1 MKVKTLS
8 KWWLGAFSCALHL
21 NALAAEPFVITD
33 IRVEGLQRT
42 EPGTVF
48 NYLPMQVGD
57 VMSDEKA
64 ARAIK
69 SLYST
74 GFFKDVRIEA
84 DGDVLVVT
92 VQERPT
98 VSQIDFSGNKSF
110 PSDKM
115 KEGLKQIGIAQG
127 QIFDKSQLD
136 RAEQEIKRQYLSQG
150 KYSAEVK
157 AIASPLER
165 NRVAVRFEIVEGPV
179 AKIRDIN
186 IVGNHLFSTEDL
198 RANFLLT
205 TPNWMSW
212 WNKDDQYSK
221 QKLTADLEALRSF
234 YMNQGYLE
242 FSIDSTQV
250 SISPDKR
257 DVYITVNLTEGEKYN
272 IVSTK
277 LAGDILLPEAD
288 LRKLINIQDGE
299 VFNRQKVT
307 DASKAVTEKLG
318 EDGYAFANVNAVPEI
333 NKQNHTVNFTFFI
346 DPGKKVYVRRINIQ
360 GNTRT
365 RDAVVRRE
373 MRQLES
379 AWYAG
384 DKIKRSKERV
394 QRLNFFDSVE
404 VETPSIPGLNDEVDM
419 NVTVAEKATGSV
431 QFGAGLSSNDGVVL
445 GFNVNQPNFLGTGN
459 RVALVVNT
467 SSFNTVYSLS
477 YTDPFFTPD
486 GISRG
491 FDIYRRDVNT
501 RNRNSTST
509 LNVGTYESQSY
520 GVGVRFGMPMSE
532 LDFISAGLT
541 LDLTSVEL
549 TDSSPIQYQ
558 RFCENNSGCSSNSI
572 IANAGWT
579 FDSRDNILFPRRGV
593 LQRLSGD
600 VTLPGLDLQYYK
612 LSYQHTYFKELPKDF
627 SLMLNGEFGYAD
639 SYGGKN
645 YPFFKNFYAGGV
657 NSVRGFL
664 NSSLGPR
671 DINPNT
677 GSDFAIGGTKRFVG
691 NIELFMPVP
700 FVNKSNQF
708 RLSAFIDGGGVYG
721 ANDSINSEYLRY
733 STGVGVTWVSPF
745 GPLKLVLAK
754 PLNDKPNDD
763 TQFLQFQFGQ
773 QF

>member
-1 MKVKTLS
+1 MRIKSSS
-8 KWWLGAFSCALHL
+8 KLWLCLLAGVMHL
-21 NALAAEPFVITD
+21 NAHATEPFVITD

-64 ARAIK
+64 AQAIK
-69 SLYST
+69 SLYAT
-74 GFFKDVRIEA
+74 GFFKDVRIENE
-84 DGDVLVVT
+84 GDVLVVT
-92 VQERPT
+92 VQERPSVT
-98 VSQIDFSGNKSF
+98 QIDFSGNKSF
-110 PSDKM
+110 QTDKI
-115 KEGLKQIGIAQG
+115 KEGLKQIGIAEG

-157 AIASPLER
+157 ATASPLER
-165 NRVAVRFEIVEGPV
+165 NRVAIRFEITEGPA

-186 IVGNHLFSTEDL
+186 IVGNHLFKTEDL

-257 DVYITVNLTEGEKYN
+257 DVYITINLTEGEKYN
-272 IVSTK
+272 ISKTK
-277 LAGDILLPEAD
+277 LAGDMLLPEED
-288 LRKLINIQDGE
+288 LRKLINIQDGDI
-299 VFNRQKVT
+299 FNRQKVT
-307 DASKAVTEKLG
+307 DASKNINDKLG
-318 EDGYAFANVNAVPEI
+318 EEGYAFANVNAVPEI
-333 NKQNHTVNFTFFI
+333 NKLEHTVAFTFFI
-346 DPGKKVYVRRINIQ
+346 DPGRKVYVRRINVQ

-365 RDAVVRRE
+365 RDSVVRRE

-384 DKIKRSKERV
+384 DKIKRSKERI
-394 QRLNFFDSVE
+394 QRLNFFDTVE
-404 VETPSIPGLNDEVDM
+404 LETPSVPGINDQVDM

-431 QFGAGLSSNDGVVL
+431 QFGAGLSSSDGVVL
-445 GFNVNQPNFLGTGN
+445 GFNINQPNFLGTGN
-459 RVALVVNT
+459 RVALQVNT
-467 SSFNTVYSLS
+467 SNYNTIYSLS
-477 YTDPFFTPD
+477 YTDPYYTPD

-491 FDIYRRDVNT
+491 FDIYRRDVDT
-501 RNRNSTST
+501 SRNNSTI
-509 LNVGTYESQSY
+509 LNVGTYSSQSY

-532 LDFISAGLT
+532 MDFISAGLT
-541 LDLTSVEL
+541 LDLTEVEL
-549 TDSSPIQYQ
+549 SDSSPIQYL
-558 RFCENNSGCSSNSI
+558 RFCENSSGCSSNSI
-572 IANAGWT
+572 VFNAGWT
-579 FDSRDNILFPRRGV
+579 YDSRDNILFPRRGV

-600 VTLPGLDLQYYK
+600 ISIPGLDLQYYK
-612 LSYQHTYFKELPKDF
+612 VSYQHSWYKDLGKDF
-627 SLMLNGEFGYAD
+627 TLMLNGEAGYAD

-671 DINPNT
+671 DINPSS
-677 GSDFAIGGTKRFVG
+677 GSDFAVGGTKRFVG
-691 NIELFMPVP
+691 NVELFMPVP
-700 FVNKSNQF
+700 FVSQSNQF
-708 RLSAFIDGGGVYG
+708 RLSAFVDGGGVYG
-721 ANDSINSEYLRY
+721 KNDSINSEYLRF

-754 PLNDKPNDD
+754 PLNEKDYDN
-763 TQFLQFQFGQ
+763 TQVLQFQFGQ

>member
-1 MKVKTLS
+1 MKIKSSS
-8 KWWLGAFSCALHL
+8 KLLLCLLTAIIHL
-21 NALAAEPFVITD
+21 KAYATEPFVISD

-42 EPGTVF
+42 EAGTVF

-64 ARAIK
+64 AQAIK

-74 GFFKDVRIEA
+74 GFFKDVRIEN

-92 VQERPT
+92 VQERPSI
-98 VSQIDFSGNKSF
+98 SQIDFSGNKSF
-110 PSDKM
+110 PTDKV
-115 KEGLKQIGIAQG
+115 KEGLKQIGIAEG
-127 QIFDKSQLD
+127 QIFDKSLLD

-157 AIASPLER
+157 ATSSPLER
-165 NRVAVRFEIVEGPV
+165 NRVSIRFEITEGPA

-186 IVGNHLFSTEDL
+186 IVGNHLFKTEDL

-257 DVYITVNLTEGEKYN
+257 DVYINVNITEGEKYN
-272 IVSTK
+272 ISKTK
-277 LAGDILLPEAD
+277 LAGEMLLPEED
-288 LRKLINIQDGE
+288 LRKLINIQDGD

-307 DASKAVTEKLG
+307 DASKNINDKLG
-318 EDGYAFANVNAVPEI
+318 EEGYAFANVNAVPEI
-333 NKQNHTVNFTFFI
+333 NKLEHTVAFTFFV
-346 DPGKKVYVRRINIQ
+346 DPGRKIYVRRINVQ

-384 DKIKRSKERV
+384 DKIKRSKERI

-404 VETPSIPGLNDEVDM
+404 LETPSVPGVNDQVDM
-419 NVTVAEKATGSV
+419 TVTVAEKATGSV
-431 QFGAGLSSNDGVVL
+431 QFGAGLSSSDGVVL

-459 RVALVVNT
+459 RVALQVNT
-467 SSFNTVYSLS
+467 SSYNTVYSLS
-477 YTDPFFTPD
+477 YTDPYYTPD

-491 FDIYRRDVNT
+491 FDVYRRDVDT
-501 RNRNSTST
+501 SRRNSST
-509 LNVGTYESQSY
+509 LNVGTYNSQSY
-520 GVGVRFGMPMSE
+520 GVGMRFGMPMSE
-532 LDFISAGLT
+532 MDFLSAGVTLDF
-541 LDLTSVEL
+541 TSVDL
-549 TDSSPIQYQ
+549 SADSPIQYL
-558 RFCENNSGCSSNSI
+558 RFCENSSGCSSNSVVL
-572 IANAGWT
+572 NAGWT

-600 VTLPGLDLQYYK
+600 LSLPGLDLQYYK
-612 LSYQHTYFKELPKDF
+612 MSYQHSWFKDLGKDF
-627 SLMLNGEFGYAD
+627 TLMLNGEAGYAKA
-639 SYGGKN
+639 YGGKN

-671 DINPNT
+671 DVNPIS
-677 GSDFAIGGTKRFVG
+677 GSDFAIGGTKRLVG
-691 NIELFMPVP
+691 NVELFMPVP
-700 FVNKSNQF
+700 FVSQSNQF
-708 RLSAFIDGGGVYG
+708 RLSAFVDGGGVFG
-721 ANDSINSEYLRY
+721 ENDPISSEYLRF

-754 PLNDKPNDD
+754 PLKEKANDD
-763 TQFLQFQFGQ
+763 TQTLQFQFGQ

>member
-1 MKVKTLS
+1 M
-8 KWWLGAFSCALHL
+8 HL
-21 NALAAEPFVITD
+21 NAHATEPFVITD

-64 ARAIK
+64 AQAIK
-69 SLYST
+69 SLYAT
-74 GFFKDVRIEA
+74 GFFKDVRIENE
-84 DGDVLVVT
+84 GDVLVVT
-92 VQERPT
+92 VQERPSVT
-98 VSQIDFSGNKSF
+98 QIDFSGNKSF
-110 PSDKM
+110 QTDKI
-115 KEGLKQIGIAQG
+115 KEGLKQIGIAEG

-157 AIASPLER
+157 ATASPLER
-165 NRVAVRFEIVEGPV
+165 NRVAIRFEITEGPA

-186 IVGNHLFSTEDL
+186 IVGNHLFTTEDL

-257 DVYITVNLTEGEKYN
+257 DVYITINLTEGEKYN
-272 IVSTK
+272 ISKTK
-277 LAGDILLPEAD
+277 LAGDMLLPEED

-307 DASKAVTEKLG
+307 DASKIINDKLG
-318 EDGYAFANVNAVPEI
+318 EEGYAFANVNAVPEI
-333 NKQNHTVNFTFFI
+333 NKQEHTVAFTFFI
-346 DPGKKVYVRRINIQ
+346 DPGRKVYVRRINVQ

-365 RDAVVRRE
+365 RDSVVRRE
-373 MRQLES
+373 MRQMES

-384 DKIKRSKERV
+384 DKIKRSKERI

-404 VETPSIPGLNDEVDM
+404 LETPSVPGINDQVDM

-431 QFGAGLSSNDGVVL
+431 QFGAGLSSSDGVVL

-459 RVALVVNT
+459 RVALQVNT
-467 SSFNTVYSLS
+467 SSFNTIYSLS
-477 YTDPFFTPD
+477 YTDPYYTPD

-491 FDIYRRDVNT
+491 FDIYRRDVDT
-501 RNRNSTST
+501 SRRNSTQ
-509 LNVGTYESQSY
+509 LNVGTYNSQSY
-520 GVGVRFGMPMSE
+520 GLGVRFGMPMSE
-532 LDFISAGLT
+532 MDFISAGLT
-541 LDLTSVEL
+541 LDLTEVEL
-549 TDSSPIQYQ
+549 SSSSPIQYLD
-558 RFCENNSGCSSNSI
+558 FCGNSSGCSSNSI
-572 IANAGWT
+572 VFNAGWT
-579 FDSRDNILFPRRGV
+579 YDSRDNILFPRRGV

-600 VTLPGLDLQYYK
+600 VSVPGLDLQYYK
-612 LSYQHTYFKELPKDF
+612 VSYQHSWYKDLGKDF
-627 SLMLNGEFGYAD
+627 TLMLNGEAGYAD

-671 DINPNT
+671 ATNPNT
-677 GSDFAIGGTKRFVG
+677 GSDFAVGGTKRFVG
-691 NIELFMPVP
+691 NLELFMPVP
-700 FVNKSNQF
+700 FVSQSNQF
-708 RLSAFIDGGGVYG
+708 RLSAFVDGGGVHG
-721 ANDSINSEYLRY
+721 KDDSINSEYLRF

-754 PLNDKPNDD
+754 PLNEKDYDD
-763 TQFLQFQFGQ
+763 TQVLQFQFGQ

>member
-1 MKVKTLS
+1 M
-8 KWWLGAFSCALHL
+8 HL
-21 NALAAEPFVITD
+21 NAHATEPFVITD

-64 ARAIK
+64 AQAIK
-69 SLYST
+69 SLYAT
-74 GFFKDVRIEA
+74 GFFKDVRIENE
-84 DGDVLVVT
+84 GDVLVVT
-92 VQERPT
+92 VQERPSVT
-98 VSQIDFSGNKSF
+98 QIDFSGNKSF
-110 PSDKM
+110 QTDKI
-115 KEGLKQIGIAQG
+115 KEGLKQIGIAEG

-157 AIASPLER
+157 ATASPLER
-165 NRVAVRFEIVEGPV
+165 NRVAIRFEITEGPA

-186 IVGNHLFSTEDL
+186 IVGNHLFTTEDL

-257 DVYITVNLTEGEKYN
+257 DVYITINLTEGEKYN
-272 IVSTK
+272 ISKTK
-277 LAGDILLPEAD
+277 LAGDMLLPEED

-307 DASKAVTEKLG
+307 DASKTINDKLG
-318 EDGYAFANVNAVPEI
+318 EEGYAFANVNAVPEI
-333 NKQNHTVNFTFFI
+333 NKQEHTVAFTFFI
-346 DPGKKVYVRRINIQ
+346 DPGRKVYVRRINVQ

-365 RDAVVRRE
+365 RDSVVRRE

-384 DKIKRSKERV
+384 DKIKRSKERI
-394 QRLNFFDSVE
+394 QRLNFFDTVE
-404 VETPSIPGLNDEVDM
+404 LETPSVPGINDQVDM

-431 QFGAGLSSNDGVVL
+431 QFGAGLSSSDGVVL
-445 GFNVNQPNFLGTGN
+445 GFNINQPNFLGTGN
-459 RVALVVNT
+459 RVALQVNT
-467 SSFNTVYSLS
+467 SSYNTVYSLS
-477 YTDPFFTPD
+477 YTDPYYTPD

-491 FDIYRRDVNT
+491 FDIYRRDVDT
-501 RNRNSTST
+501 SRRNSTT
-509 LNVGTYESQSY
+509 LNVGTYNSQSY

-532 LDFISAGLT
+532 MDFISAGLT
-541 LDLTSVEL
+541 LDLTDVEL
-549 TDSSPIQYQ
+549 SSSSPIQYL
-558 RFCENNSGCSSNSI
+558 RYCGNSSGCSSNSI
-572 IANAGWT
+572 VLNAGWT
-579 FDSRDNILFPRRGV
+579 YDSRDNILFPRRGV

-600 VTLPGLDLQYYK
+600 VSVPGLDLQYYK
-612 LSYQHTYFKELPKDF
+612 VSYQHSWYKDMGKDF
-627 SLMLNGEFGYAD
+627 TLMLNGEAGYAN

-671 DINPNT
+671 DINPSS
-677 GSDFAIGGTKRFVG
+677 GSDFAVGGTKRFVG
-691 NIELFMPVP
+691 NVELFMPVP
-700 FVNKSNQF
+700 FVSQSNQF
-708 RLSAFIDGGGVYG
+708 RLSAFVDGGGVYG
-721 ANDSINSEYLRY
+721 KDDPINSEYLRF

-754 PLNDKPNDD
+754 PLNEKNYDD
-763 TQFLQFQFGQ
+763 TQVLQFQFGQ

>member
-1 MKVKTLS
+1 M
-8 KWWLGAFSCALHL
+8 HL
-21 NALAAEPFVITD
+21 NAHATEPFVITD

-64 ARAIK
+64 AQAIK
-69 SLYST
+69 SLYAT
-74 GFFKDVRIEA
+74 GFFKDVRIENE
-84 DGDVLVVT
+84 GDVLVVT
-92 VQERPT
+92 VQERPSVT
-98 VSQIDFSGNKSF
+98 QIDFSGNKSF
-110 PSDKM
+110 QTDKI
-115 KEGLKQIGIAQG
+115 KEGLKQIGIAEG

-157 AIASPLER
+157 ATASPLER
-165 NRVAVRFEIVEGPV
+165 NRVAIRFEITEGPA

-186 IVGNHLFSTEDL
+186 IVGNHLFTTEDL

-257 DVYITVNLTEGEKYN
+257 DVYITINLTEGEKYN
-272 IVSTK
+272 ISKTK
-277 LAGDILLPEAD
+277 LAGDMLLPEED

-307 DASKAVTEKLG
+307 DASKTINDKLG
-318 EDGYAFANVNAVPEI
+318 EEGYAFANVNAVPEI
-333 NKQNHTVNFTFFI
+333 NKQEHTVAFTFFI
-346 DPGKKVYVRRINIQ
+346 DPGRKVYVRRINVQ

-365 RDAVVRRE
+365 RDSVVRRE

-384 DKIKRSKERV
+384 DKIKRSKERI

-404 VETPSIPGLNDEVDM
+404 LETPSVPGINDQVDM

-431 QFGAGLSSNDGVVL
+431 QFGAGLSSSDGVVL

-459 RVALVVNT
+459 RVALQVNT
-467 SSFNTVYSLS
+467 SSFNTIYSLS
-477 YTDPFFTPD
+477 YTDPYYTPD

-491 FDIYRRDVNT
+491 FDIYRRDVDT
-501 RNRNSTST
+501 SRRNSTQ
-509 LNVGTYESQSY
+509 LNVGTYNSQSY
-520 GVGVRFGMPMSE
+520 GLGVRFGMPMSE
-532 LDFISAGLT
+532 MDFISAGLT
-541 LDLTSVEL
+541 LDLTEVEL
-549 TDSSPIQYQ
+549 SSSSPIQYL
-558 RFCENNSGCSSNSI
+558 RFCENSSGCSSNSI
-572 IANAGWT
+572 VFNAGWT

-600 VTLPGLDLQYYK
+600 ISIPGLDLQYYK
-612 LSYQHTYFKELPKDF
+612 VSYQHSWYKDLGKDF
-627 SLMLNGEFGYAD
+627 TLMLNGEAGYAN

-671 DINPNT
+671 DINPSS
-677 GSDFAIGGTKRFVG
+677 GSDFAVGGTKRFVG
-691 NIELFMPVP
+691 NVELFMPVP
-700 FVNKSNQF
+700 FVSQSNQF
-708 RLSAFIDGGGVYG
+708 RLSAFVDGGGVYG
-721 ANDSINSEYLRY
+721 KDDSINSEYLRF

-754 PLNDKPNDD
+754 PLNEKDYDD
-763 TQFLQFQFGQ
+763 TQVLQFQFGQ

>member
-1 MKVKTLS
+1 MKITSSSTL
-8 KWWLGAFSCALHL
+8 LIGLLAGLLHL
-21 NALAAEPFVITD
+21 NAYATEPFVIKD

-64 ARAIK
+64 AQAIK
-69 SLYST
+69 SLYAT
-74 GFFKDVRIEA
+74 GFFKDIRIENEA
-84 DGDVLVVT
+84 DVLVVT
-92 VQERPT
+92 VQERPSI
-98 VSQIDFSGNKSF
+98 SQIDFSGNKSF
-110 PSDKM
+110 QTDKI
-115 KEGLKQIGIAQG
+115 KEGLKQVGLAEG
-127 QIFDKSQLD
+127 QIFDKAQLD

-157 AIASPLER
+157 ATASPLER
-165 NRVAVRFEIVEGPV
+165 NRVAISFEITEGPA

-186 IVGNHLFSTEDL
+186 IVGNHLFKTEDL

-257 DVYITVNLTEGEKYN
+257 DVYITINLTEGEKYT
-272 IVSTK
+272 ITETK
-277 LAGDILLPEAD
+277 LAGELLLPEAD
-288 LRKLINIQDGE
+288 LRKLINIDQGE
-299 VFNRQKVT
+299 VFSRQKVT
-307 DASKAVTEKLG
+307 DASKGINDKLG
-318 EDGYAFANVNAVPEI
+318 EEGYAFANVNAVPEI
-333 NKQNHTVNFTFFI
+333 NKQAHTVAFTFFI
-346 DPGKKVYVRRINIQ
+346 DPGKKVYVRRINVQ

-404 VETPSIPGLNDEVDM
+404 VETPGVPGISDQVDM

-445 GFNVNQPNFLGTGN
+445 GFNINQPNFLGTGN
-459 RVALVVNT
+459 RVALQVNT

-477 YTDPFFTPD
+477 YTDPYFTPD

-491 FDIYRRDVNT
+491 FDVYRRDVDT
-501 RNRNSTST
+501 SRRNSTQ
-509 LNVGTYESQSY
+509 LNVGTYNSQSY
-520 GVGVRFGMPMSE
+520 GLGVRFGMPMSE

-541 LDLTSVEL
+541 LDLTDVEL
-549 TDSSPIQYQ
+549 SASSPIQYLK
-558 RFCENNSGCSSNSI
+558 FCGNSTGCSSNSI
-572 IANAGWT
+572 VFNAGWT

-600 VTLPGLDLQYYK
+600 VSIPGLDLQYYK
-612 LSYQHTYFKELPKDF
+612 INYQHSWYKDLGKDF
-627 SLMLNGEFGYAD
+627 TLLLNGEAGYAN

-645 YPFFKNFYAGGV
+645 YPFFKNFFAGGV

-671 DINPNT
+671 DINPQN
-677 GSDFAIGGTKRFVG
+677 GANFAIGGTKRFVG
-691 NIELFMPVP
+691 NVELFMPVP
-700 FVNKSNQF
+700 FISQSNQF
-708 RLSAFIDGGGVYG
+708 RLSAFVDGGGVYG
-721 ANDSINSEYLRY
+721 QNDSINSEYLRF

-745 GPLKLVLAK
+745 GPLKLVFAK
-754 PLNDKPNDD
+754 PLNEKRNDD
-763 TQFLQFQFGQ
+763 TQVLQFQFGQ

>member
-1 MKVKTLS
+1 MRIKSSS
-8 KWWLGAFSCALHL
+8 KLWLCLLAGVMHL
-21 NALAAEPFVITD
+21 NAHATEPFVITD

-64 ARAIK
+64 AQAIK
-69 SLYST
+69 SLYAT
-74 GFFKDVRIEA
+74 GFFKDVRIENE
-84 DGDVLVVT
+84 GDVLVVT
-92 VQERPT
+92 VQERPSVT
-98 VSQIDFSGNKSF
+98 QIDFSGNKSF
-110 PSDKM
+110 QTDKI
-115 KEGLKQIGIAQG
+115 KEGLKQIGIAEG

-157 AIASPLER
+157 ATASPLER
-165 NRVAVRFEIVEGPV
+165 NRVAIRFEITEGPA

-186 IVGNHLFSTEDL
+186 IVGNHLFKTEDL

-257 DVYITVNLTEGEKYN
+257 DVYITINLTEGEKYN
-272 IVSTK
+272 ISKTK
-277 LAGDILLPEAD
+277 LAGDMLLPEED
-288 LRKLINIQDGE
+288 LRKLINIQDGDI
-299 VFNRQKVT
+299 FNRQKVT
-307 DASKAVTEKLG
+307 DASKNINDKLG
-318 EDGYAFANVNAVPEI
+318 EEGYAFANVNAVPEI
-333 NKQNHTVNFTFFI
+333 NKLEHTVAFTFFI
-346 DPGKKVYVRRINIQ
+346 DPGRKVYVRRINVQ

-365 RDAVVRRE
+365 RDSVVRRE

-384 DKIKRSKERV
+384 DKIKRSKERI
-394 QRLNFFDSVE
+394 QRLNFFDTVE
-404 VETPSIPGLNDEVDM
+404 LETPSVPGINDQVDM

-431 QFGAGLSSNDGVVL
+431 QFGAGLSSSDGVVL
-445 GFNVNQPNFLGTGN
+445 GFNINQPNFLGTGN
-459 RVALVVNT
+459 RVALQVNT
-467 SSFNTVYSLS
+467 SNYNTIYSLS
-477 YTDPFFTPD
+477 YTDPYYTPD

-491 FDIYRRDVNT
+491 FDIYRRDVDT
-501 RNRNSTST
+501 SRRNSTT
-509 LNVGTYESQSY
+509 LNVGTYNSQSY

-532 LDFISAGLT
+532 MDFISAGLT
-541 LDLTSVEL
+541 LDLTEVEL
-549 TDSSPIQYQ
+549 SDSSPIQYL
-558 RFCENNSGCSSNSI
+558 RFCENSSGCSSNSI
-572 IANAGWT
+572 VFNAGWT
-579 FDSRDNILFPRRGV
+579 YDSRDNILFPRRGV

-600 VTLPGLDLQYYK
+600 ISIPGLDLQYYK
-612 LSYQHTYFKELPKDF
+612 VSYQHSWYKDLGKDF
-627 SLMLNGEFGYAD
+627 TLMLNGEAGYAD

-671 DINPNT
+671 DINPSS
-677 GSDFAIGGTKRFVG
+677 GSDFAVGGTKRFVG
-691 NIELFMPVP
+691 NVELFMPVP
-700 FVNKSNQF
+700 FVSQSNQF
-708 RLSAFIDGGGVYG
+708 RLSAFVDGGGVYG
-721 ANDSINSEYLRY
+721 KNDSINSEYLRF

-754 PLNDKPNDD
+754 PLNEKDYDN
-763 TQFLQFQFGQ
+763 TQVLQFQFGQ

>member
-1 MKVKTLS
+1 MRIKSSS
-8 KWWLGAFSCALHL
+8 KLLLCL
-21 NALAAEPFVITD
+21 LAATIHLKAFATEPFVISD

-42 EPGTVF
+42 EAGTVF

-64 ARAIK
+64 AQAIK

-74 GFFKDVRIEA
+74 GFFKDVRIEN

-92 VQERPT
+92 VQERPSI
-98 VSQIDFSGNKSF
+98 SQIDFSGNKSF
-110 PSDKM
+110 PTDKV
-115 KEGLKQIGIAQG
+115 KEGLKQIGIAEG
-127 QIFDKSQLD
+127 QIFDKSLLD

-157 AIASPLER
+157 ATSSPLER
-165 NRVAVRFEIVEGPV
+165 NRVSIRFEIVEGPA

-186 IVGNHLFSTEDL
+186 IVGNHLFKTEDL

-257 DVYITVNLTEGEKYN
+257 DVYITVNITEGEKYN
-272 IVSTK
+272 ISKTK
-277 LAGDILLPEAD
+277 LAGEMLLPEED
-288 LRKLINIQDGE
+288 LRKLINIQDGD

-307 DASKAVTEKLG
+307 DASKNINDKLG
-318 EDGYAFANVNAVPEI
+318 EEGYAFANVNAVPEI
-333 NKQNHTVNFTFFI
+333 NKLEHTVAFTFFV
-346 DPGKKVYVRRINIQ
+346 DPGRKVYVRRINVQ

-365 RDAVVRRE
+365 RDSVVRRE

-384 DKIKRSKERV
+384 DKIKRSKERI
-394 QRLNFFDSVE
+394 QRLNFFDTVE
-404 VETPSIPGLNDEVDM
+404 LETPSVPGINDQVDM
-419 NVTVAEKATGSV
+419 TVTVAEKATGSV
-431 QFGAGLSSNDGVVL
+431 QFGAGLSSSDGVVL

-459 RVALVVNT
+459 RVALQVNT
-467 SSFNTVYSLS
+467 SSYNTVYSLS
-477 YTDPFFTPD
+477 YTDPYFTPD

-491 FDIYRRDVNT
+491 FDIYRRDVDT
-501 RNRNSTST
+501 SRRNSST
-509 LNVGTYESQSY
+509 LNVGTYNSQSY
-520 GVGVRFGMPMSE
+520 GVGMRFGMPLSE
-532 LDFISAGLT
+532 MDFLSAGVTLDFTNVDLSA
-541 LDLTSVEL
+541 D
-549 TDSSPIQYQ
+549 SPIQYL
-558 RFCENNSGCSSNSI
+558 RFCENSSGCSSNSVVL
-572 IANAGWT
+572 NAGWT

-600 VTLPGLDLQYYK
+600 LSLPGLDLQYYK
-612 LSYQHTYFKELPKDF
+612 MSYQHSWFKDLGKDF
-627 SLMLNGEFGYAD
+627 TLMLNGEAGYAKA
-639 SYGGKN
+639 YGGKN

-671 DINPNT
+671 DVNPIS
-677 GSDFAIGGTKRFVG
+677 GSDFAIGGTKRLVG
-691 NIELFMPVP
+691 NVELFMPVP
-700 FVNKSNQF
+700 FVSQSNQF
-708 RLSAFIDGGGVYG
+708 RLSAFVDGGGVFG
-721 ANDSINSEYLRY
+721 ENDSINSDYLRF

-754 PLNDKPNDD
+754 PLKEKANDD
-763 TQFLQFQFGQ
+763 TQTLQFQFGQ

>member
-1 MKVKTLS
+1 MRIKSSS
-8 KWWLGAFSCALHL
+8 KLLLCLLTAIIHL
-21 NALAAEPFVITD
+21 KSYATEPFVISD

-42 EPGTVF
+42 EAGTVF

-64 ARAIK
+64 AQAIK

-74 GFFKDVRIEA
+74 GFFKDVRIEN

-92 VQERPT
+92 VQERPSI
-98 VSQIDFSGNKSF
+98 SQIDFSGNKSF
-110 PSDKM
+110 PTDKV
-115 KEGLKQIGIAQG
+115 KEGLKQIGIAEG
-127 QIFDKSQLD
+127 QIFDKSLLD

-157 AIASPLER
+157 ATSSPLER
-165 NRVAVRFEIVEGPV
+165 NRVSIRFEITEGPA

-186 IVGNHLFSTEDL
+186 IVGNHLFKTEDL

-257 DVYITVNLTEGEKYN
+257 DVYINVNITEGEKYN
-272 IVSTK
+272 ISKTK
-277 LAGDILLPEAD
+277 LAGEMLLPEED
-288 LRKLINIQDGE
+288 LRKLINIQDGD

-307 DASKAVTEKLG
+307 DASKNINDKLG
-318 EDGYAFANVNAVPEI
+318 EEGYAFANVNAVPEI
-333 NKQNHTVNFTFFI
+333 NKLEHTVAFTFFV
-346 DPGKKVYVRRINIQ
+346 DPGRKVYVRRINVQ

-384 DKIKRSKERV
+384 DKIKRSKERI

-404 VETPSIPGLNDEVDM
+404 LETPSVPGINDQVDM
-419 NVTVAEKATGSV
+419 TVTVAEKATGSV
-431 QFGAGLSSNDGVVL
+431 QFGAGLSSSDGVVL

-459 RVALVVNT
+459 RVALQVNT
-467 SSFNTVYSLS
+467 SSYNTVYSLS
-477 YTDPFFTPD
+477 YTDPYFTPD

-491 FDIYRRDVNT
+491 FDVYRRDVDT
-501 RNRNSTST
+501 SRRNSST
-509 LNVGTYESQSY
+509 LNVGTYNSQSY
-520 GVGVRFGMPMSE
+520 GVGMRFGMPLSE
-532 LDFISAGLT
+532 MDFLSAGVTLDFTNVDLSA
-541 LDLTSVEL
+541 D
-549 TDSSPIQYQ
+549 SPIQYL
-558 RFCENNSGCSSNSI
+558 RFCENSNGCSSNSVVL
-572 IANAGWT
+572 NAGWT

-600 VTLPGLDLQYYK
+600 VSLPGLDLQYYK
-612 LSYQHTYFKELPKDF
+612 MSYQHSWFKDMGKDF
-627 SLMLNGEFGYAD
+627 TLMLNGEAGYAK

-671 DINPNT
+671 DVNPIS
-677 GSDFAIGGTKRFVG
+677 GSDFAVGGTKRLVG

-700 FVNKSNQF
+700 FVSQSNQF
-708 RLSAFIDGGGVYG
+708 RLSAFVDGGGVFG
-721 ANDSINSEYLRY
+721 ENDSINSDYLRF

-754 PLNDKPNDD
+754 PLKEKENDD
-763 TQFLQFQFGQ
+763 TQTLQFQFGQ

>member
-1 MKVKTLS
+1 MRIKSSS
-8 KWWLGAFSCALHL
+8 KLWLCLLAGMMHL
-21 NALAAEPFVITD
+21 EAHATEPFVISD

-42 EPGTVF
+42 EAGTVF

-64 ARAIK
+64 AQAIK

-74 GFFKDVRIEA
+74 GFFKDIRIEN

-92 VQERPT
+92 VQERPS

-110 PSDKM
+110 PTDKV
-115 KEGLKQIGIAQG
+115 KEGLKQIGIAEG
-127 QIFDKSQLD
+127 QIFDKSLLD

-157 AIASPLER
+157 ATSSPLER
-165 NRVAVRFEIVEGPV
+165 NRVAIRFEITEGPA

-186 IVGNHLFSTEDL
+186 IVGNHLFTTEDL

-242 FSIDSTQV
+242 FAIDSTQV

-257 DVYITVNLTEGEKYN
+257 DVYITVNITEGEKYN
-272 IVSTK
+272 ISQTK
-277 LAGDILLPEAD
+277 LAGDMLLPEED
-288 LRKLINIQDGE
+288 LRKLINIQDGD

-307 DASKAVTEKLG
+307 DASKNINDKLG
-318 EDGYAFANVNAVPEI
+318 EEGYAFANVNAVPEI
-333 NKQNHTVNFTFFI
+333 NKQEHTVAFTFFV
-346 DPGKKVYVRRINIQ
+346 DPGKKIYVRRINVQ

-365 RDAVVRRE
+365 RDSVVRRE

-384 DKIKRSKERV
+384 DKIKRSKERI
-394 QRLNFFDSVE
+394 QRLNFFDNIE
-404 VETPSIPGLNDEVDM
+404 LETPAVPGINDQVDM
-419 NVTVAEKATGSV
+419 NVTVAERATGSV
-431 QFGAGLSSNDGVVL
+431 QFGAGLSSSDGVVL

-459 RVALVVNT
+459 RVALQVNT
-467 SSFNTVYSLS
+467 SSYNTIYSLS
-477 YTDPFFTPD
+477 YTDPYFTPD

-491 FDIYRRDVNT
+491 FDIYRRDVDT
-501 RNRNSTST
+501 SRRNSST
-509 LNVGTYESQSY
+509 LNVGTYNSQSY
-520 GVGVRFGMPMSE
+520 GVGMRFGMPMSE
-532 LDFISAGLT
+532 MDFLSAGVT
-541 LDLTSVEL
+541 LDMTNVDLSAA
-549 TDSSPIQYQ
+549 SPIQYL
-558 RFCENNSGCSSNSI
+558 RFCENASGCSSNSI
-572 IANAGWT
+572 VLNAGWT

-600 VTLPGLDLQYYK
+600 VSLPGLDLQYYK
-612 LSYQHTYFKELPKDF
+612 VSYQHSWYKDLGKDF
-627 SLMLNGEFGYAD
+627 TLMLNGEAGYAD

-671 DINPNT
+671 DVNPSSL
-677 GSDFAIGGTKRFVG
+677 SDFAIGGTKRLVG
-691 NIELFMPVP
+691 NVELFMPVP
-700 FVNKSNQF
+700 FVSQSNQF
-708 RLSAFIDGGGVYG
+708 RLSAFVDGGGVFG
-721 ANDSINSEYLRY
+721 KDDGINSEYLRF

-754 PLNDKPNDD
+754 PLKEKDYDD
-763 TQFLQFQFGQ
+763 TQTLQFQFGQ

>member
-1 MKVKTLS
+1 MRIKSSS
-8 KWWLGAFSCALHL
+8 KLWLCLLAGAMHL
-21 NALAAEPFVITD
+21 NAYATEPFVISD

-42 EPGTVF
+42 EAGTVF

-64 ARAIK
+64 AQAIK

-84 DGDVLVVT
+84 EGDVLVVT
-92 VQERPT
+92 VQERP
-98 VSQIDFSGNKSF
+98 SIAQIDFSGNKSF
-110 PSDKM
+110 PTDKM
-115 KEGLKQIGIAQG
+115 KEGLKQIGIAES
-127 QIFDKSQLD
+127 QIFDKAQLD

-157 AIASPLER
+157 AIASPMER

-186 IVGNHLFSTEDL
+186 IVGNHLFSTDDL
-198 RANFLLT
+198 RATFLLT

-257 DVYITVNLTEGEKYN
+257 DVYISINLTEGEKYN
-272 IVSTK
+272 ISKTK
-277 LAGDILLPEAD
+277 LAGEMLLPEED
-288 LRKLINIQDGE
+288 LKKLVNIQDGE

-318 EDGYAFANVNAVPEI
+318 EEGYAFANVNAVPEI
-333 NKQNHTVNFTFFI
+333 NKQDHTVAFTFFI

-384 DKIKRSKERV
+384 DKIKRSKERI

-404 VETPSIPGLNDEVDM
+404 VETPSVPGVNDEVDL

-431 QFGAGLSSNDGVVL
+431 QFGAGLSSNDGVIL

-477 YTDPFFTPD
+477 YTDPYFTPD

-491 FDIYRRDVNT
+491 FDVYRRDVDT
-501 RNRNSTST
+501 SNRRSTNT
-509 LNVGTYESQSY
+509 LNVGTYESESY

-532 LDFISAGLT
+532 MDFISAGLS
-541 LDLTSVEL
+541 LDLTKVSL
-549 TDSSPIQYQ
+549 SDTSPIQYI

-572 IANAGWT
+572 VANVGWT
-579 FDSRDNILFPRRGV
+579 YDSRDNILFPRRGV
-593 LQRLSGD
+593 LQRLSAD
-600 VTLPGLDLQYYK
+600 VSIPGLDLQYYK
-612 LSYQHTYFKELPKDF
+612 VNYQHSWYKELPKDF
-627 SLMLNGEFGYAD
+627 TLMLNGEIGYAD

-645 YPFFKNFYAGGV
+645 YPFFKNFFAGGV
-657 NSVRGFL
+657 NSVRGYL

-671 DINPNT
+671 DINPTT
-677 GSDFAIGGTKRFVG
+677 GSDFAIGGTRRVVG
-691 NIELFMPVP
+691 NVELFMPVP
-700 FVNKSNQF
+700 FVQKSNQF
-708 RLSAFIDGGGVYG
+708 RLSAFVDGGAVYG
-721 ANDSINSEYLRY
+721 PSDPINSEFLRF
-733 STGVGVTWVSPF
+733 STGLGVTWVSPF
-745 GPLKLVLAK
+745 GPLKLVLAM
-754 PLNDKPNDD
+754 PLNDKKTDD
-763 TQFLQFQFGQ
+763 TQVLQFQFGQ

>member
-1 MKVKTLS
+1 MRIKSSS
-8 KWWLGAFSCALHL
+8 KLWLCLLAGVMHL
-21 NALAAEPFVITD
+21 NAHATEPFVITD

-64 ARAIK
+64 AQAIK
-69 SLYST
+69 SLYAT
-74 GFFKDVRIEA
+74 GFFKDVRIENE
-84 DGDVLVVT
+84 GDVLVVT
-92 VQERPT
+92 VQERPSVT
-98 VSQIDFSGNKSF
+98 QIDFSGNKSF
-110 PSDKM
+110 QTDKI
-115 KEGLKQIGIAQG
+115 KEGLKQIGIAEG

-157 AIASPLER
+157 ATASPLER
-165 NRVAVRFEIVEGPV
+165 NRVAIRFEITEGPA

-186 IVGNHLFSTEDL
+186 IVGNHLFTTEDL

-257 DVYITVNLTEGEKYN
+257 DVYITINLTEGEKYN
-272 IVSTK
+272 ISKTK
-277 LAGDILLPEAD
+277 LAGDMLLPEED

-307 DASKAVTEKLG
+307 DASKIINDKLG
-318 EDGYAFANVNAVPEI
+318 EEGYAFANVNAVPEI
-333 NKQNHTVNFTFFI
+333 NKQEHTVAFTFFI
-346 DPGKKVYVRRINIQ
+346 DPGRKVYVRRINVQ

-365 RDAVVRRE
+365 RDSVVRRE
-373 MRQLES
+373 MRQMES

-384 DKIKRSKERV
+384 DKIKRSKERI

-404 VETPSIPGLNDEVDM
+404 LETPSVPGINDQVDM

-431 QFGAGLSSNDGVVL
+431 QFGAGLSSSDGVVL

-459 RVALVVNT
+459 RVALQVNT
-467 SSFNTVYSLS
+467 SSFNTIYSLS
-477 YTDPFFTPD
+477 YTDPYYTPD

-491 FDIYRRDVNT
+491 FDIYRRDVDT
-501 RNRNSTST
+501 SRRNSTQ
-509 LNVGTYESQSY
+509 LNVGTYNSQSY
-520 GVGVRFGMPMSE
+520 GLGVRFGMPMSE
-532 LDFISAGLT
+532 MDFISAGLT
-541 LDLTSVEL
+541 LDLTEVEL
-549 TDSSPIQYQ
+549 SDSSPIQYL
-558 RFCENNSGCSSNSI
+558 RFCENSSGCSSNSI
-572 IANAGWT
+572 VFNAGWT

-600 VTLPGLDLQYYK
+600 VSIPGLDLQYYK
-612 LSYQHTYFKELPKDF
+612 VSYQHSWYKDLGKDF
-627 SLMLNGEFGYAD
+627 TLMLNGEAGYAN

-671 DINPNT
+671 DINPSS
-677 GSDFAIGGTKRFVG
+677 GSDFAVGGTKRFVG
-691 NIELFMPVP
+691 NVELFMPVP
-700 FVNKSNQF
+700 FVSQSNQF
-708 RLSAFIDGGGVYG
+708 RLSAFVDGGGVYG
-721 ANDSINSEYLRY
+721 KDDSINSEYLRF

-754 PLNDKPNDD
+754 PLNEKDYDD
-763 TQFLQFQFGQ
+763 TQVLQFQFGQ

>member
-1 MKVKTLS
+1 MKSSSKLLLTL
-8 KWWLGAFSCALHL
+8 LACAFHV
-21 NALAAEPFVITD
+21 NAYAVEPFVITD

-64 ARAIK
+64 AQAIK

-74 GFFKDVRIEA
+74 GFFKDVRIESE
-84 DGDVLVVT
+84 GSVLVVT
-92 VQERPT
+92 IQERP
-98 VSQIDFSGNKSF
+98 SIAQIDFSGNKSF
-110 PSDKM
+110 PTDKM
-115 KEGLKQIGIAQG
+115 KEGLKHIGIDVG
-127 QIFDKSQLD
+127 QILDKSQLE

-165 NRVAVRFEIVEGPV
+165 NRVAVRFEIEEGPV

-186 IVGNHLFSTEDL
+186 IVGNHLFTTEDI

-212 WNKDDQYSK
+212 WNKDDQYSR

-257 DVYITVNLTEGEKYN
+257 DVYITVNITEGDKYT
-272 IVSTK
+272 ISETK
-277 LAGDILLPEAD
+277 LAGELLLPESE
-288 LRKLINIQDGE
+288 LRTLLNIQDGE

-307 DASKAVTEKLG
+307 DASKAVSDKLG

-333 NKQNHTVNFTFFI
+333 NKQNHTVAFSFFI
-346 DPGKKVYVRRINIQ
+346 DPGKRVYVRRINIQ
-360 GNTRT
+360 GNSRT

-373 MRQLES
+373 MRQMES

-404 VETPSIPGLNDEVDM
+404 VETPGVPGVNDQVDL

-431 QFGAGLSSNDGVVL
+431 QFGAGLSSSSGVIL

-467 SSFNTVYSLS
+467 SNFNTTYSLS
-477 YTDPFFTPD
+477 YTDPYFTPD

-491 FDIYRRDVNT
+491 FDIYRRDIDTSRSNT
-501 RNRNSTST
+501 NL
-509 LNVGTYESQSY
+509 LNIGSYKSSSY
-520 GVGVRFGMPMSE
+520 GLGVNFGMPMSE
-532 LDFISAGLT
+532 RDFVSAGVT
-541 LDLTSVEL
+541 LDLTDVSL
-549 TDSSPIQYQ
+549 NDTSPVQYIN
-558 RFCENNSGCSSNSI
+558 FCGNTSGCSSNSI
-572 IANAGWT
+572 VANAGWT
-579 FDSRDNILFPRRGV
+579 YDSRDNILFPHRGV
-593 LQRLSGD
+593 LQRLTGEVSI
-600 VTLPGLDLQYYK
+600 PGLDLQYYK
-612 LSYQHTYFKELPKDF
+612 ATYQHAWYKEMNDDF
-627 SLMLNGEFGYAD
+627 TFMLNGQVGYANT
-639 SYGGKN
+639 YGGKN
-645 YPFFKNFYAGGV
+645 YPFFKNYYLGGV
-657 NSVRGFL
+657 NSVRGFV

-671 DINPNT
+671 GFNANT
-677 GSDFAIGGTKRFVG
+677 GSTYALGGTKEILG
-691 NIELFMPVP
+691 NAELFMPVP
-700 FVNKSNQF
+700 FVTKSNQF
-708 RLSAFIDGGGVYG
+708 RLSAFVDAGGVYG
-721 ANDSINSEYLRY
+721 KDDPINSEYLRF

-754 PLNDKPNDD
+754 PLNSKSTDN
-763 TQFLQFQFGQ
+763 TQTLQFQFGQ

>member
-1 MKVKTLS
+1 M
-8 KWWLGAFSCALHL
+8 HL
-21 NALAAEPFVITD
+21 NAHATEPFVITD

-64 ARAIK
+64 AQAIK
-69 SLYST
+69 SLYAT
-74 GFFKDVRIEA
+74 GFFKDVRIENE
-84 DGDVLVVT
+84 GDVLVVT
-92 VQERPT
+92 VQERPSVT
-98 VSQIDFSGNKSF
+98 QIDFSGNKSF
-110 PSDKM
+110 QTDKI
-115 KEGLKQIGIAQG
+115 KEGLKQIGIAEG

-157 AIASPLER
+157 ATASPLER
-165 NRVAVRFEIVEGPV
+165 NRVAIRFEITEGPA

-186 IVGNHLFSTEDL
+186 IVGNHLFTTEDL

-257 DVYITVNLTEGEKYN
+257 DVYITINLTEGEKYN
-272 IVSTK
+272 ISKTK
-277 LAGDILLPEAD
+277 LAGDMLLPEED

-307 DASKAVTEKLG
+307 DASKTINDKLG
-318 EDGYAFANVNAVPEI
+318 EEGYAFANVNAVPEI
-333 NKQNHTVNFTFFI
+333 NKQEHTVAFTFFI
-346 DPGKKVYVRRINIQ
+346 DPGRKVYVRRINVQ

-365 RDAVVRRE
+365 RDSVVRRE

-384 DKIKRSKERV
+384 DKIKRSKERI

-404 VETPSIPGLNDEVDM
+404 LETPSVPGINDQVDM

-431 QFGAGLSSNDGVVL
+431 QFGAGLSSSDGVVL

-459 RVALVVNT
+459 RVALQVNT
-467 SSFNTVYSLS
+467 SSYNTVYSLS
-477 YTDPFFTPD
+477 YTDPYYTPD

-491 FDIYRRDVNT
+491 FDIYRRDVDT
-501 RNRNSTST
+501 SRRNSTT
-509 LNVGTYESQSY
+509 LNVGTYSSQSY

-532 LDFISAGLT
+532 MDFISAGLT
-541 LDLTSVEL
+541 LDLTDVEL
-549 TDSSPIQYQ
+549 SSSSPIQYL
-558 RFCENNSGCSSNSI
+558 RYCGNSNGCSSNSI
-572 IANAGWT
+572 VLNAGWT
-579 FDSRDNILFPRRGV
+579 YDSRDNILFPRRGV

-600 VTLPGLDLQYYK
+600 VSVPGLDLQYYK
-612 LSYQHTYFKELPKDF
+612 VSYQHSWYKDMGKDF
-627 SLMLNGEFGYAD
+627 TLMLNGEAGYAN

-671 DINPNT
+671 DVNPST
-677 GSDFAIGGTKRFVG
+677 GSDFAVGGTKRFVG
-691 NIELFMPVP
+691 NVELFMPVP
-700 FVNKSNQF
+700 FVSQSNQF
-708 RLSAFIDGGGVYG
+708 RLSAFVDGGGVYG
-721 ANDSINSEYLRY
+721 KNDSINSEYLRF

-754 PLNDKPNDD
+754 PLNEKNYDD
-763 TQFLQFQFGQ
+763 TQVLQFQFGQ

>member
-1 MKVKTLS
+1 MRIKSSS
-8 KWWLGAFSCALHL
+8 KLWLCLLAGVMHL
-21 NALAAEPFVITD
+21 NAHATEPFVITD

-64 ARAIK
+64 AQAIK
-69 SLYST
+69 SLYAT
-74 GFFKDVRIEA
+74 GFFKDVRIENE
-84 DGDVLVVT
+84 GDVLVVT
-92 VQERPT
+92 VQERPSVT
-98 VSQIDFSGNKSF
+98 QIDFSGNKSF
-110 PSDKM
+110 QTDKI
-115 KEGLKQIGIAQG
+115 KEGLKQIGIAEG

-157 AIASPLER
+157 ATASPLER
-165 NRVAVRFEIVEGPV
+165 NRVAIRFEITEGPA

-186 IVGNHLFSTEDL
+186 IVGNHLFTTEDL

-257 DVYITVNLTEGEKYN
+257 DVYITINLTEGEKYN
-272 IVSTK
+272 ISKTK
-277 LAGDILLPEAD
+277 LAGDMLLPEED

-307 DASKAVTEKLG
+307 DASKIINDKLG
-318 EDGYAFANVNAVPEI
+318 EEGYAFANVNAVPEI
-333 NKQNHTVNFTFFI
+333 NKQEHTVAFTFFI
-346 DPGKKVYVRRINIQ
+346 DPGRKVYVRRINVQ

-365 RDAVVRRE
+365 RDSVVRRE
-373 MRQLES
+373 MRQMES

-384 DKIKRSKERV
+384 DKIKRSKERI

-404 VETPSIPGLNDEVDM
+404 LETPSVPGINDQVDM

-431 QFGAGLSSNDGVVL
+431 QFGAGLSSSDGVVL

-459 RVALVVNT
+459 RVALQVNT
-467 SSFNTVYSLS
+467 SSFNTIYSLS
-477 YTDPFFTPD
+477 YTDPYYTPD

-491 FDIYRRDVNT
+491 FDIYRRDVDT
-501 RNRNSTST
+501 SRRNSTQ
-509 LNVGTYESQSY
+509 LNVGTYNSQSY
-520 GVGVRFGMPMSE
+520 GLGVRFGMPMSE
-532 LDFISAGLT
+532 MDFISAGLT
-541 LDLTSVEL
+541 LDLTEVEL
-549 TDSSPIQYQ
+549 SDSSPIQYL
-558 RFCENNSGCSSNSI
+558 RFCENSSGCSSNSI
-572 IANAGWT
+572 VFNAGWT

-600 VTLPGLDLQYYK
+600 VSIPGLDLQYYK
-612 LSYQHTYFKELPKDF
+612 VSYQHSWYKDMGKDF
-627 SLMLNGEFGYAD
+627 TLMLNGEAGYAN

-671 DINPNT
+671 DINPSS
-677 GSDFAIGGTKRFVG
+677 GSDFAVGGTKRFVG
-691 NIELFMPVP
+691 NVELFMPVP
-700 FVNKSNQF
+700 FVSQSNQF
-708 RLSAFIDGGGVYG
+708 RLSAFVDGGGVYG
-721 ANDSINSEYLRY
+721 KDDSINSEYLRF

-754 PLNDKPNDD
+754 PLNEKDYDD
-763 TQFLQFQFGQ
+763 TQVLQFQFGQ

>member
-1 MKVKTLS
+1 M
-8 KWWLGAFSCALHL
+8 HL
-21 NALAAEPFVITD
+21 NAYAAEPFVITD

-64 ARAIK
+64 AQAIK
-69 SLYST
+69 SLYAT
-74 GFFKDVRIEA
+74 GFFKDVRIENE
-84 DGDVLVVT
+84 GDVLVVT
-92 VQERPT
+92 VQERPSVT
-98 VSQIDFSGNKSF
+98 QIDFSGNKSF
-110 PSDKM
+110 QTDKI
-115 KEGLKQIGIAQG
+115 KDGLKQIGIAEG

-157 AIASPLER
+157 ATASPLER
-165 NRVAVRFEIVEGPV
+165 NRVAIRFEITEGPA

-186 IVGNHLFSTEDL
+186 IVGNHLFKTEDL

-272 IVSTK
+272 ISKTK
-277 LAGDILLPEAD
+277 LAGDLLLPEED

-299 VFNRQKVT
+299 VFSRQKVT
-307 DASKAVTEKLG
+307 DASKNMNEKLG
-318 EDGYAFANVNAVPEI
+318 EEGYAFANVNAVPEI
-333 NKQNHTVNFTFFI
+333 NKLEHTVAFTFFV
-346 DPGKKVYVRRINIQ
+346 DPGRKVYVRRINVQ

-384 DKIKRSKERV
+384 DKIKRSKERI

-404 VETPSIPGLNDEVDM
+404 LETPSVPGINDQVDM

-431 QFGAGLSSNDGVVL
+431 QFGAGLSSSDGVVL

-459 RVALVVNT
+459 RVALQVNT

-477 YTDPFFTPD
+477 YTDPYFTPD

-491 FDIYRRDVNT
+491 FDIYRRDVDT
-501 RNRNSTST
+501 SRRNSTT
-509 LNVGTYESQSY
+509 LNVGSYNSQSY
-520 GVGVRFGMPMSE
+520 GVGMRFGMPMSE
-532 LDFISAGLT
+532 MDFISAGVT
-541 LDLTSVEL
+541 LDFTDVEL
-549 TDSSPIQYQ
+549 SSSSPIQYL
-558 RFCENNSGCSSNSI
+558 RFCGNNSGCSSNSI
-572 IANAGWT
+572 VTNLGWT
-579 FDSRDNILFPRRGV
+579 YDSRDNILFPRRGV

-600 VTLPGLDLQYYK
+600 LSLPGLDLQYYK
-612 LSYQHTYFKELPKDF
+612 ISYQHSWYKDLGKDF
-627 SLMLNGEFGYAD
+627 TLMLNGEAGYAD
-639 SYGGKN
+639 SYGGKK

-671 DINPNT
+671 DINPSS
-677 GSDFAIGGTKRFVG
+677 GADFAVGGTKRFVG
-691 NIELFMPVP
+691 NVELFMPVP
-700 FVNKSNQF
+700 FVSQSNQF
-708 RLSAFIDGGGVYG
+708 RLSAFVDGGGVYG
-721 ANDSINSEYLRY
+721 ENDSINSEYLRF

-754 PLNDKPNDD
+754 PLNDKNYDD
-763 TQFLQFQFGQ
+763 TQVLQFQFGQ

>member
-1 MKVKTLS
+1 MKIKSSS
-8 KWWLGAFSCALHL
+8 KLLLCLLTAIIHL
-21 NALAAEPFVITD
+21 KAYATEPFVISD

-42 EPGTVF
+42 EAGTVF

-64 ARAIK
+64 AQAIK

-74 GFFKDVRIEA
+74 GFFKDVRIEN

-92 VQERPT
+92 VQERPSI
-98 VSQIDFSGNKSF
+98 SQIDFSGNKSF
-110 PSDKM
+110 PTDKV
-115 KEGLKQIGIAQG
+115 KEGLKQIGIAEG
-127 QIFDKSQLD
+127 QIFDKSLLD

-157 AIASPLER
+157 ATSSPLER
-165 NRVAVRFEIVEGPV
+165 NRVSIRFEITEGPA

-186 IVGNHLFSTEDL
+186 IVGNHLFKTEDL

-257 DVYITVNLTEGEKYN
+257 DVYINVNITEGEKYN
-272 IVSTK
+272 ISKTK
-277 LAGDILLPEAD
+277 LAGEMLLPEED
-288 LRKLINIQDGE
+288 LRKLINIQDGD

-307 DASKAVTEKLG
+307 DASKNINDKLG
-318 EDGYAFANVNAVPEI
+318 EEGYAFANVNAVPEI
-333 NKQNHTVNFTFFI
+333 NKLEHTVAFTFFV
-346 DPGKKVYVRRINIQ
+346 DPGRKVYVRRINIQ

-384 DKIKRSKERV
+384 DKIKRSKERI

-404 VETPSIPGLNDEVDM
+404 LETPSVPGINDQVDM
-419 NVTVAEKATGSV
+419 TVTVAEKATGSV
-431 QFGAGLSSNDGVVL
+431 QFGAGLSSSDGVVL

-459 RVALVVNT
+459 RVALQVNT
-467 SSFNTVYSLS
+467 SSYNTVYSLS
-477 YTDPFFTPD
+477 YTDPYFTPD

-491 FDIYRRDVNT
+491 FDVYRRDVDT
-501 RNRNSTST
+501 SRRNSST
-509 LNVGTYESQSY
+509 LNVGTYNSQSY
-520 GVGVRFGMPMSE
+520 GVGMRFGMPLSE
-532 LDFISAGLT
+532 MDFLSAGVTLDF
-541 LDLTSVEL
+541 TSVDL
-549 TDSSPIQYQ
+549 SADSPIQYL
-558 RFCENNSGCSSNSI
+558 RFCENSNGCSSNSVVL
-572 IANAGWT
+572 NAGWT

-600 VTLPGLDLQYYK
+600 LSLPGLDLQYYK
-612 LSYQHTYFKELPKDF
+612 MSYQHSWFKDLGKDF
-627 SLMLNGEFGYAD
+627 TLMLNGEAGYAKA
-639 SYGGKN
+639 YGGKN

-671 DINPNT
+671 DVNPSS
-677 GSDFAIGGTKRFVG
+677 GSDFAIGGTKRLVG

-700 FVNKSNQF
+700 FVSQSNQF
-708 RLSAFIDGGGVYG
+708 RLSAFVDGGGVFG
-721 ANDSINSEYLRY
+721 ENDSISSEYLRF

-754 PLNDKPNDD
+754 PLKEKANDD
-763 TQFLQFQFGQ
+763 TQTLQFQFGQ

>member
-1 MKVKTLS
+1 M
-8 KWWLGAFSCALHL
+8 HL
-21 NALAAEPFVITD
+21 NAYATEPFVITD

-64 ARAIK
+64 AQAIK
-69 SLYST
+69 SLYAT
-74 GFFKDVRIEA
+74 GFFKDVRIENE
-84 DGDVLVVT
+84 GDVLVVT
-92 VQERPT
+92 VQERPSVT
-98 VSQIDFSGNKSF
+98 QIDFSGNKSF
-110 PSDKM
+110 QTDKI
-115 KEGLKQIGIAQG
+115 KDGLKQIGIAEG

-157 AIASPLER
+157 ATASPLER
-165 NRVAVRFEIVEGPV
+165 NRVAIRFEITEGPA

-186 IVGNHLFSTEDL
+186 IVGNHLFKTEDL

-272 IVSTK
+272 ISKTK
-277 LAGDILLPEAD
+277 LAGDLLLPEED

-299 VFNRQKVT
+299 VFSRQKVT
-307 DASKAVTEKLG
+307 DASKNMNEKLG
-318 EDGYAFANVNAVPEI
+318 EEGYAFANVNAVPEI
-333 NKQNHTVNFTFFI
+333 NKLEHTVAFTFFI
-346 DPGKKVYVRRINIQ
+346 DPGRKVYVRRINVQ

-384 DKIKRSKERV
+384 DKIKRSKERI

-404 VETPSIPGLNDEVDM
+404 LETPSVPGINDQVDM

-431 QFGAGLSSNDGVVL
+431 QFGAGLSSSDGVVL

-459 RVALVVNT
+459 RVALQVNT

-477 YTDPFFTPD
+477 YTDPYFTPD

-491 FDIYRRDVNT
+491 FDIYRRDVDT
-501 RNRNSTST
+501 SRRNSTT
-509 LNVGTYESQSY
+509 LNVGSYNSQSY
-520 GVGVRFGMPMSE
+520 GVGMRFGMPMSE
-532 LDFISAGLT
+532 MDFISAGVT
-541 LDLTSVEL
+541 LDFTDVEL
-549 TDSSPIQYQ
+549 SSSSPIQYL
-558 RFCENNSGCSSNSI
+558 RFCGNTSGCSSNSI
-572 IANAGWT
+572 VTNLGWT
-579 FDSRDNILFPRRGV
+579 YDSRDNILFPRRGV

-600 VTLPGLDLQYYK
+600 LSLPGLDLQYYK
-612 LSYQHTYFKELPKDF
+612 ISYQHSWYKDLGKDF
-627 SLMLNGEFGYAD
+627 TLMLNGEAGYAD
-639 SYGGKN
+639 SYGGKK

-671 DINPNT
+671 DINPSS
-677 GSDFAIGGTKRFVG
+677 GADFAVGGTKRFVG
-691 NIELFMPVP
+691 NVELFMPVP
-700 FVNKSNQF
+700 FVSQSNQF
-708 RLSAFIDGGGVYG
+708 RLSAFVDGGGVYG
-721 ANDSINSEYLRY
+721 ENDSINSEYLRF

-754 PLNDKPNDD
+754 PLNDKNYDD
-763 TQFLQFQFGQ
+763 TQVLQFQFGQ

>member
-1 MKVKTLS
+1 M
-8 KWWLGAFSCALHL
+8 HL
-21 NALAAEPFVITD
+21 NAHATEPFVITD

-64 ARAIK
+64 AQAIK
-69 SLYST
+69 SLYAT
-74 GFFKDVRIEA
+74 GFFKDVRIENE
-84 DGDVLVVT
+84 GDVLVVT
-92 VQERPT
+92 VQERPSVT
-98 VSQIDFSGNKSF
+98 QIDFSGNKSF
-110 PSDKM
+110 QTDKI
-115 KEGLKQIGIAQG
+115 KEGLKQIGIAEG

-157 AIASPLER
+157 ATASPLER
-165 NRVAVRFEIVEGPV
+165 NRVAIRFEITEGPA

-186 IVGNHLFSTEDL
+186 IVGNHLFTTEDL

-257 DVYITVNLTEGEKYN
+257 DVYITINLTEGEKYN
-272 IVSTK
+272 ISQTK
-277 LAGDILLPEAD
+277 LAGDMLLPEED

-307 DASKAVTEKLG
+307 DASKIINDKLG
-318 EDGYAFANVNAVPEI
+318 EEGYAFANVNAVPEI
-333 NKQNHTVNFTFFI
+333 NKQEHTVAFTFFI
-346 DPGKKVYVRRINIQ
+346 DPGRKVYVRRINVQ

-365 RDAVVRRE
+365 RDSVVRRE
-373 MRQLES
+373 MRQMES

-384 DKIKRSKERV
+384 DKIKRSKERI

-404 VETPSIPGLNDEVDM
+404 LETPSVPGINDQVDM

-431 QFGAGLSSNDGVVL
+431 QFGAGLSSSDGVVL

-459 RVALVVNT
+459 RVALQVNT
-467 SSFNTVYSLS
+467 SSYNTVYSLS
-477 YTDPFFTPD
+477 YTDPYYTPD

-491 FDIYRRDVNT
+491 FDIYRRDVDT
-501 RNRNSTST
+501 SRRNSTQ
-509 LNVGTYESQSY
+509 LNVGTYNSQSY
-520 GVGVRFGMPMSE
+520 GLGVRFGMPMSE
-532 LDFISAGLT
+532 MDFISAGLT
-541 LDLTSVEL
+541 LDLTEVEL
-549 TDSSPIQYQ
+549 SDSSPIQYL
-558 RFCENNSGCSSNSI
+558 RFCENSSGCSSNSI
-572 IANAGWT
+572 VFNAGWT

-600 VTLPGLDLQYYK
+600 ISIPGLDLQYYK
-612 LSYQHTYFKELPKDF
+612 VSYQHSWYKDMGKDF
-627 SLMLNGEFGYAD
+627 TLMLNGEAGYAN

-671 DINPNT
+671 DINPSS
-677 GSDFAIGGTKRFVG
+677 GSDFAVGGTKRFVG
-691 NIELFMPVP
+691 NVELFMPVP
-700 FVNKSNQF
+700 FVSQSNQF
-708 RLSAFIDGGGVYG
+708 RLSAFVDGGGVYG
-721 ANDSINSEYLRY
+721 KDDSINSEYLRF

-754 PLNDKPNDD
+754 PLNEKDYDD
-763 TQFLQFQFGQ
+763 TQVLQFQFGQ

>member
-1 MKVKTLS
+1 MRIKSSS
-8 KWWLGAFSCALHL
+8 KLLLCLLAGVMHL
-21 NALAAEPFVITD
+21 NAYATEPFVISD

-42 EPGTVF
+42 EAGTVF

-64 ARAIK
+64 AQAIK

-74 GFFKDVRIEA
+74 GFFKDVRIEN

-92 VQERPT
+92 VQERPSI
-98 VSQIDFSGNKSF
+98 SQIDFSGNKSF
-110 PSDKM
+110 PTDKV
-115 KEGLKQIGIAQG
+115 KEGLKQIGIAEG
-127 QIFDKSQLD
+127 QIFDKAQLD

-157 AIASPLER
+157 ATASPLER
-165 NRVAVRFEIVEGPV
+165 NRVAIRFEITEGPA

-186 IVGNHLFSTEDL
+186 IVGNHLYTTEDL

-221 QKLTADLEALRSF
+221 QKLTADLESLRSF

-257 DVYITVNLTEGEKYN
+257 DVYITVNITEGEKYN
-272 IVSTK
+272 ISKTK
-277 LAGDILLPEAD
+277 LAGDMLLPEED
-288 LRKLINIQDGE
+288 LRKLVNIQDGD

-307 DASKAVTEKLG
+307 DASKNINDKLG
-318 EDGYAFANVNAVPEI
+318 EEGYAFANVNAVPEI
-333 NKQNHTVNFTFFI
+333 NKLEHTVAFTFFI
-346 DPGKKVYVRRINIQ
+346 DPGRKVYVRRINIQ

-365 RDAVVRRE
+365 RDSVVRRE

-384 DKIKRSKERV
+384 DKIKRSKERI

-404 VETPSIPGLNDEVDM
+404 LETPSVPGINDQVDM
-419 NVTVAEKATGSV
+419 SVTVAEKATGSV
-431 QFGAGLSSNDGVVL
+431 QFGAGLSSSDGVVL

-459 RVALVVNT
+459 RVALQVNT
-467 SSFNTVYSLS
+467 SSYNTVYSLS
-477 YTDPFFTPD
+477 YTDPYFTPD

-491 FDIYRRDVNT
+491 FDIYRRDVDT
-501 RNRNSTST
+501 SASSSTAS
-509 LNVGTYESQSY
+509 LNVGTYSSKSY
-520 GVGVRFGMPMSE
+520 GVGMRFGMPMSE
-532 LDFISAGLT
+532 MDFISAGLT
-541 LDLTSVEL
+541 LDMTSVNL
-549 TDSSPIQYQ
+549 SADSPIQYLKY
-558 RFCENNSGCSSNSI
+558 CENTSGCSSNSI
-572 IANAGWT
+572 VANLGWT
-579 FDSRDNILFPRRGV
+579 YDSRDNILFPRRGV

-600 VTLPGLDLQYYK
+600 LSVPGLDLQYYK
-612 LSYQHTYFKELPKDF
+612 VSYQHSIYQELGKDF
-627 SLMLNGEFGYAD
+627 TLLVNGEAGYAN

-657 NSVRGFL
+657 NSVRGYL

-671 DINPNT
+671 DVNPST
-677 GSDFAIGGTKRFVG
+677 GSDFAIGGTKRLVG
-691 NIELFMPVP
+691 NLELFMPVP
-700 FVNKSNQF
+700 FAQSNQF
-708 RLSAFIDGGGVYG
+708 RLSAFLDGGGIYG
-721 ANDSINSEYLRY
+721 KDDPINSEYLRF

-754 PLNDKPNDD
+754 PLNEKQGDD
-763 TQFLQFQFGQ
+763 TQMLQFQFGQ

>member
-8 KWWLGAFSCALHL
+8 KWWLGAFTCALHL

-708 RLSAFIDGGGVYG
+708 RLSAFIDGGGIYG

>member
-1 MKVKTLS
+1 MRIKSSS
-8 KWWLGAFSCALHL
+8 KLLLCL
-21 NALAAEPFVITD
+21 LAATIHLKAYATEPFVISD

-42 EPGTVF
+42 EAGTVF

-64 ARAIK
+64 AQAIK

-74 GFFKDVRIEA
+74 GFFKDVRIEN

-92 VQERPT
+92 VQERPSI
-98 VSQIDFSGNKSF
+98 SQIDFSGNKSF
-110 PSDKM
+110 PTDKV
-115 KEGLKQIGIAQG
+115 KEGLKQIGIAEG
-127 QIFDKSQLD
+127 QIFDKSLLD

-157 AIASPLER
+157 ATSSPLER
-165 NRVAVRFEIVEGPV
+165 NRVSIRFEIVEGPA

-186 IVGNHLFSTEDL
+186 IVGNHLFKTEDL

-257 DVYITVNLTEGEKYN
+257 DVYITVNITEGEKYN
-272 IVSTK
+272 ISKTK
-277 LAGDILLPEAD
+277 LAGEMLLPEED
-288 LRKLINIQDGE
+288 LRKLINIQDGD

-307 DASKAVTEKLG
+307 DASKNINDKLG
-318 EDGYAFANVNAVPEI
+318 EEGYAFANVNAVPEI
-333 NKQNHTVNFTFFI
+333 NKLEHTVAFTFFV
-346 DPGKKVYVRRINIQ
+346 DPGRKVYVRRINVQ

-384 DKIKRSKERV
+384 DKIKRSKERI
-394 QRLNFFDSVE
+394 QRLNFFDTVE
-404 VETPSIPGLNDEVDM
+404 LETPSVPGINDQVDM
-419 NVTVAEKATGSV
+419 TVTVAEKATGSV
-431 QFGAGLSSNDGVVL
+431 QFGAGLSSSDGVVL

-459 RVALVVNT
+459 RVALQVNT
-467 SSFNTVYSLS
+467 SSYNTVYSLS
-477 YTDPFFTPD
+477 YTDPYFTPD

-491 FDIYRRDVNT
+491 FDVYRRDVDT
-501 RNRNSTST
+501 SRRNSST
-509 LNVGTYESQSY
+509 LNVGTYNSQSY
-520 GVGVRFGMPMSE
+520 GVGMRFGMPLSE
-532 LDFISAGLT
+532 MDFLSAGVT
-541 LDLTSVEL
+541 LDMTNVDLSA
-549 TDSSPIQYQ
+549 DSPIQYL
-558 RFCENNSGCSSNSI
+558 RFCENSSGCSSNSVVL
-572 IANAGWT
+572 NAGWT

-600 VTLPGLDLQYYK
+600 VSLPGLDLQYYK
-612 LSYQHTYFKELPKDF
+612 VSYQHSWFKDMGKDF
-627 SLMLNGEFGYAD
+627 TLMLNGEAGYAK

-671 DINPNT
+671 DINPIS
-677 GSDFAIGGTKRFVG
+677 GSDFAIGGTKRLVG
-691 NIELFMPVP
+691 NVELFMPVP
-700 FVNKSNQF
+700 FVSQSNQF
-708 RLSAFIDGGGVYG
+708 RLSAFVDGGGVFG
-721 ANDSINSEYLRY
+721 ENDSINSDYLRF

-754 PLNDKPNDD
+754 PLKEKANDD
-763 TQFLQFQFGQ
+763 TQTLQFQFGQ

>member
-1 MKVKTLS
+1 MRIKSSS
-8 KWWLGAFSCALHL
+8 KLWLCLLAGVMHL
-21 NALAAEPFVITD
+21 NAYAAEPFVITD

-64 ARAIK
+64 AQAIK
-69 SLYST
+69 SLYAT
-74 GFFKDVRIEA
+74 GFFKDVRIENE
-84 DGDVLVVT
+84 GDVLVVT
-92 VQERPT
+92 VQERPSVT
-98 VSQIDFSGNKSF
+98 QIDFSGNKSF
-110 PSDKM
+110 QTDKI
-115 KEGLKQIGIAQG
+115 KDGLKQIGIAEG

-157 AIASPLER
+157 ATASPLER
-165 NRVAVRFEIVEGPV
+165 NRVAIRFEITEGPA

-186 IVGNHLFSTEDL
+186 IVGNHLFKTEDL

-257 DVYITVNLTEGEKYN
+257 DVYININLTEGEKYN
-272 IVSTK
+272 ISKTK
-277 LAGDILLPEAD
+277 LAGDMLLPEED

-299 VFNRQKVT
+299 VFSRQKVT
-307 DASKAVTEKLG
+307 DASKNMNDKLG
-318 EDGYAFANVNAVPEI
+318 EEGYAFANVNAVPEI
-333 NKQNHTVNFTFFI
+333 NKLEHTVAFTFFV
-346 DPGKKVYVRRINIQ
+346 DPGRKVYVRRINVQ

-365 RDAVVRRE
+365 RDSVVRRE

-384 DKIKRSKERV
+384 DKIKRSKERI

-404 VETPSIPGLNDEVDM
+404 LETPSVPGINDQVDM

-431 QFGAGLSSNDGVVL
+431 QFGAGLSSSDGVVL
-445 GFNVNQPNFLGTGN
+445 GFNINQPNFLGTGN
-459 RVALVVNT
+459 RVALQVNT
-467 SSFNTVYSLS
+467 SSYNTVYSLS
-477 YTDPFFTPD
+477 YTDPYFTPD

-491 FDIYRRDVNT
+491 FDIYRRDVDT
-501 RNRNSTST
+501 SRRNSST
-509 LNVGTYESQSY
+509 LNVGTYNSQSY
-520 GVGVRFGMPMSE
+520 GVGMRFGMPMSE
-532 LDFISAGLT
+532 MDFISAGLT
-541 LDLTSVEL
+541 LDFTDVEL
-549 TDSSPIQYQ
+549 SASSPIQYLN
-558 RFCENNSGCSSNSI
+558 FCGNNNGCSSNSI
-572 IANAGWT
+572 VFNAGWT
-579 FDSRDNILFPRRGV
+579 YDSRDNILFPRRGV

-600 VTLPGLDLQYYK
+600 VSIPGLDLQYYK
-612 LSYQHTYFKELPKDF
+612 VSYQHSWYKDLGKDF
-627 SLMLNGEFGYAD
+627 TLMLNGEAGYAD

-671 DINPNT
+671 QINPST
-677 GSDFAIGGTKRFVG
+677 GSDFAVGGTKRFVG
-691 NIELFMPVP
+691 NVELFMPVP
-700 FVNKSNQF
+700 FVSQSNQF
-708 RLSAFIDGGGVYG
+708 RLSAFVDGGGVYG
-721 ANDSINSEYLRY
+721 KDDSINSEYLRF

-754 PLNDKPNDD
+754 PLNDKSGDD
-763 TQFLQFQFGQ
+763 TQLLQFQFGQ

>member
-1 MKVKTLS
+1 M
-8 KWWLGAFSCALHL
+8 HL
-21 NALAAEPFVITD
+21 NAHATEPFVITD

-64 ARAIK
+64 AQAIK
-69 SLYST
+69 SLYAT
-74 GFFKDVRIEA
+74 GFFKDVRIENE
-84 DGDVLVVT
+84 GDVLVVT
-92 VQERPT
+92 VQERPSVT
-98 VSQIDFSGNKSF
+98 QIDFSGNKSF
-110 PSDKM
+110 QTDKI
-115 KEGLKQIGIAQG
+115 KEGLKQIGIAEG

-157 AIASPLER
+157 ATASPLER
-165 NRVAVRFEIVEGPV
+165 NRVAIRFEITEGPA

-186 IVGNHLFSTEDL
+186 IVGNHLFTTEDL

-257 DVYITVNLTEGEKYN
+257 DVYITINLTEGEKYN
-272 IVSTK
+272 ISKTK
-277 LAGDILLPEAD
+277 LAGDMLLPEED

-307 DASKAVTEKLG
+307 DASKIINDKLG
-318 EDGYAFANVNAVPEI
+318 EEGYAFANVNAVPEI
-333 NKQNHTVNFTFFI
+333 NKQEHTVAFTFFI
-346 DPGKKVYVRRINIQ
+346 DPGRKVYVRRINVQ

-365 RDAVVRRE
+365 RDSVVRRE
-373 MRQLES
+373 MRQMES

-384 DKIKRSKERV
+384 DKIKRSKERI

-404 VETPSIPGLNDEVDM
+404 LETPSVPGINDQVDM

-431 QFGAGLSSNDGVVL
+431 QFGAGLSSSDGVVL

-459 RVALVVNT
+459 RVALQVNT
-467 SSFNTVYSLS
+467 SSFNTIYSLS
-477 YTDPFFTPD
+477 YTDPYYTPD

-491 FDIYRRDVNT
+491 FDIYRRDVDT
-501 RNRNSTST
+501 SRRNSTQ
-509 LNVGTYESQSY
+509 LNVGTYNSQSY
-520 GVGVRFGMPMSE
+520 GLGVRFGMPMSE
-532 LDFISAGLT
+532 MDFISAGLT
-541 LDLTSVEL
+541 LDLTEVEL
-549 TDSSPIQYQ
+549 SSSSPIQYLD
-558 RFCENNSGCSSNSI
+558 FCGNSSGCSSNSI
-572 IANAGWT
+572 VFNAGWT
-579 FDSRDNILFPRRGV
+579 YDSRDNILFPRRGV

-600 VTLPGLDLQYYK
+600 VSVPGLDLQYYK
-612 LSYQHTYFKELPKDF
+612 VSYQHSWYKDLGKDF
-627 SLMLNGEFGYAD
+627 TLMLNGEAGYAD

-671 DINPNT
+671 ATNPNT
-677 GSDFAIGGTKRFVG
+677 GSDFAVGGTKRFVG
-691 NIELFMPVP
+691 NLELFMPVP
-700 FVNKSNQF
+700 FVSQSNQF
-708 RLSAFIDGGGVYG
+708 RLSAFVDGGGVYG
-721 ANDSINSEYLRY
+721 KDDSINSEYLRF

-754 PLNDKPNDD
+754 PLNEKDYDD
-763 TQFLQFQFGQ
+763 TQVLQFQFGQ

>member
-1 MKVKTLS
+1 MRIKSSS
-8 KWWLGAFSCALHL
+8 KLWLGLLAGVMHFSAY
-21 NALAAEPFVITD
+21 ATEPFVISD

-42 EPGTVF
+42 EAGTVF

-64 ARAIK
+64 AQAIK
-69 SLYST
+69 SLYAT
-74 GFFKDVRIEA
+74 GFFKDVRIENE
-84 DGDVLVVT
+84 GDVLVVT
-92 VQERPT
+92 VQERPSI
-98 VSQIDFSGNKSF
+98 SQIDFSGNKSF
-110 PSDKM
+110 QTDKI
-115 KEGLKQIGIAQG
+115 KEGLKQIGIAEG
-127 QIFDKSQLD
+127 QIFDKAQLD

-157 AIASPLER
+157 ATASPLER
-165 NRVAVRFEIVEGPV
+165 NRVAIRFEITEGPA

-186 IVGNHLFSTEDL
+186 IVGNHLFTTQDL
-198 RANFLLT
+198 RANFQLT

-242 FSIDSTQV
+242 FAIDSTQV

-257 DVYITVNLTEGEKYN
+257 DVYITINITEGDKYN
-272 IVSTK
+272 ISKTK
-277 LAGDILLPEAD
+277 LAGETLLPEDD

-307 DASKAVTEKLG
+307 DASKNINDKLG
-318 EDGYAFANVNAVPEI
+318 EEGYAFANVNAVPEI
-333 NKQNHTVNFTFFI
+333 NKQEHTVAFTFFV
-346 DPGKKVYVRRINIQ
+346 DPGRKVYVRRINVQ

-384 DKIKRSKERV
+384 DKIKRSKERI
-394 QRLNFFDSVE
+394 QRLNFFDTVE
-404 VETPSIPGLNDEVDM
+404 LETPSVPGINDQVDM

-431 QFGAGLSSNDGVVL
+431 QFGAGLSSSSGVIL

-467 SSFNTVYSLS
+467 SNYNKTYSLS
-477 YTDPFFTPD
+477 YTNPYFTPD

-501 RNRNSTST
+501 ANTSSNL
-509 LNVGTYESQSY
+509 LNVGTYSSRSY
-520 GVGVRFGMPMSE
+520 GVGVNFGMPLSE
-532 LDFISAGLT
+532 RDFVNAGLT
-541 LDLTSVEL
+541 LDFTNVSLSS
-549 TDSSPIQYQ
+549 SSPIQYIN
-558 RFCENNSGCSSNSI
+558 FCGNTSGCDSNSLV
-572 IANAGWT
+572 ANASWT
-579 FDSRDNILFPRRGV
+579 FDSRDSILFPHRGV
-593 LQRLSGD
+593 LQRLSGE
-600 VTLPGLDLQYYK
+600 VSVPGLNLQYYK
-612 LSYQHTYFKELPKDF
+612 TTYQHAWYKELNDNF
-627 SLMLNGEFGYAD
+627 TFMLNGQVGYAN

-645 YPFFKNFYAGGV
+645 YPFFKNFYLGGV
-657 NSVRGFL
+657 NSVRGFV

-671 DINPNT
+671 GINPT
-677 GSDFAIGGTKRFVG
+677 SGSTYALGGTKEVLG
-691 NIELFMPVP
+691 NAELFMPVP
-700 FVNKSNQF
+700 FVTQSSQF
-708 RLSAFIDGGGVYG
+708 RLSVFLDAGGVYG
-721 ANDSINSEYLRY
+721 QDDPINSEYLRF
-733 STGVGVTWVSPF
+733 STGAGVTWVSPF

-754 PLNDKPNDD
+754 PLNSKSYDN
-763 TQFLQFQFGQ
+763 TQVLQFQFGQ

>member
-1 MKVKTLS
+1 MRIKSSS
-8 KWWLGAFSCALHL
+8 KLWLCLLAGVMHL
-21 NALAAEPFVITD
+21 NAHATEPFVITD

-64 ARAIK
+64 AQAIK
-69 SLYST
+69 SLYAT
-74 GFFKDVRIEA
+74 GFFKDVRIENE
-84 DGDVLVVT
+84 GDVLVVT
-92 VQERPT
+92 VQERPSVT
-98 VSQIDFSGNKSF
+98 QIDFSGNKSF
-110 PSDKM
+110 QTDKI
-115 KEGLKQIGIAQG
+115 KEGLKQIGIAEG

-157 AIASPLER
+157 ATASPLER
-165 NRVAVRFEIVEGPV
+165 NRVAIRFEITEGPA

-186 IVGNHLFSTEDL
+186 IVGNHLFTTEDL

-257 DVYITVNLTEGEKYN
+257 DVYITINLTEGEKYN
-272 IVSTK
+272 ISQTK
-277 LAGDILLPEAD
+277 LAGDMLLPEED

-307 DASKAVTEKLG
+307 DASKIINDKLG
-318 EDGYAFANVNAVPEI
+318 EEGYAFANVNAVPEI
-333 NKQNHTVNFTFFI
+333 NKQEHTVAFTFFI
-346 DPGKKVYVRRINIQ
+346 DPGRKVYVRRINVQ

-365 RDAVVRRE
+365 RDSVVRRE
-373 MRQLES
+373 MRQMES

-384 DKIKRSKERV
+384 DKIKRSKERI

-404 VETPSIPGLNDEVDM
+404 LETPSVPGINDQVDM

-431 QFGAGLSSNDGVVL
+431 QFGAGLSSSDGVVL

-459 RVALVVNT
+459 RVALQVNT
-467 SSFNTVYSLS
+467 SSYNTVYSLS
-477 YTDPFFTPD
+477 YTDPYYTPD

-491 FDIYRRDVNT
+491 FDIYRRDVDT
-501 RNRNSTST
+501 SRRNSTQ
-509 LNVGTYESQSY
+509 LNVGTYNSQSY
-520 GVGVRFGMPMSE
+520 GLGVRFGMPMSE
-532 LDFISAGLT
+532 MDFISAGLT
-541 LDLTSVEL
+541 LDLTEVEL
-549 TDSSPIQYQ
+549 SDSSPIQYL
-558 RFCENNSGCSSNSI
+558 RFCENSSGCSSNSI
-572 IANAGWT
+572 VFNAGWT

-600 VTLPGLDLQYYK
+600 ISIPGLDLQYYK
-612 LSYQHTYFKELPKDF
+612 VSYQHSWYKDMGKDF
-627 SLMLNGEFGYAD
+627 TLMLNGEAGYAN

-671 DINPNT
+671 DINPSS
-677 GSDFAIGGTKRFVG
+677 GSDFAVGGTKRFVG
-691 NIELFMPVP
+691 NVELFMPVP
-700 FVNKSNQF
+700 FVSQSNQF
-708 RLSAFIDGGGVYG
+708 RLSAFVDGGGVYG
-721 ANDSINSEYLRY
+721 KDDSINSEYLRF

-754 PLNDKPNDD
+754 PLNEKDYDD
-763 TQFLQFQFGQ
+763 TQVLQFQFGQ

>member
-1 MKVKTLS
+1 MRIKSSS
-8 KWWLGAFSCALHL
+8 KLLLCLLTAIIHL
-21 NALAAEPFVITD
+21 KANATEPFVISD

-42 EPGTVF
+42 EAGTVF

-64 ARAIK
+64 AQAIK

-74 GFFKDVRIEA
+74 GFFKDIRIEN

-92 VQERPT
+92 VQERPSI
-98 VSQIDFSGNKSF
+98 SQIDFSGNKSF
-110 PSDKM
+110 PTDKM
-115 KEGLKQIGIAQG
+115 KEGLKQIGIAEG
-127 QIFDKSQLD
+127 QIFDKAQLD

-157 AIASPLER
+157 AVSSPLER
-165 NRVAVRFEIVEGPV
+165 NRVSIRFEIVEGPA

-186 IVGNHLFSTEDL
+186 IVGNHLFTTEDL

-257 DVYITVNLTEGEKYN
+257 DVYINVNITEGEKYN
-272 IVSTK
+272 ISKTK
-277 LAGDILLPEAD
+277 LAGEMLLPEED
-288 LRKLINIQDGE
+288 LRKLINIQDGD

-307 DASKAVTEKLG
+307 DASKNINDKLG
-318 EDGYAFANVNAVPEI
+318 EEGYAFANVNAVPEI
-333 NKQNHTVNFTFFI
+333 NKLEHTVAFTFFV
-346 DPGKKVYVRRINIQ
+346 DPGRKVYVRRINVQ

-384 DKIKRSKERV
+384 DKIKRSKERI

-404 VETPSIPGLNDEVDM
+404 LETPSVPGINDQVDM
-419 NVTVAEKATGSV
+419 TVTVAEKATGSV
-431 QFGAGLSSNDGVVL
+431 QFGAGLSSSDGVVL

-459 RVALVVNT
+459 RVALQVNT
-467 SSFNTVYSLS
+467 SSYNTVYSLS
-477 YTDPFFTPD
+477 YTDPYFTPD

-491 FDIYRRDVNT
+491 FDIYRRDVDT
-501 RNRNSTST
+501 SRRNSST
-509 LNVGTYESQSY
+509 LNVGTYSSQSY
-520 GVGVRFGMPMSE
+520 GVGMRFGMPLSE
-532 LDFISAGLT
+532 MDFLSAGVT
-541 LDLTSVEL
+541 LDMTSVDL
-549 TDSSPIQYQ
+549 SADSPIQYL
-558 RFCENNSGCSSNSI
+558 RFCENSSGCSSNSVVL
-572 IANAGWT
+572 NTGWT

-600 VTLPGLDLQYYK
+600 LSLPGLDLQYYK
-612 LSYQHTYFKELPKDF
+612 VSYQHSWFKDMGKDF
-627 SLMLNGEFGYAD
+627 TLMLNGEAGYAK

-671 DINPNT
+671 DINPST
-677 GSDFAIGGTKRFVG
+677 GSDFAIGGTKRLVG

-700 FVNKSNQF
+700 FVAQSNQF
-708 RLSAFIDGGGVYG
+708 RLSAFIDGGGVFG
-721 ANDSINSEYLRY
+721 QDDSINSDYLRF

-754 PLNDKPNDD
+754 PLKEKENDD
-763 TQFLQFQFGQ
+763 TQTLQFQFGQ

>member
-1 MKVKTLS
+1 MRIKSSS
-8 KWWLGAFSCALHL
+8 KLLLCLLAGVMHL
-21 NALAAEPFVITD
+21 NAYATEPFVISD

-42 EPGTVF
+42 EAGTVF

-64 ARAIK
+64 AQAIK

-74 GFFKDVRIEA
+74 GFFKDVRIEN

-92 VQERPT
+92 VQERPSI
-98 VSQIDFSGNKSF
+98 SQIDFSGNKSF
-110 PSDKM
+110 PTDKV
-115 KEGLKQIGIAQG
+115 KEGLKQIGIAEG
-127 QIFDKSQLD
+127 QIFDKAQLD

-157 AIASPLER
+157 ATASPLER
-165 NRVAVRFEIVEGPV
+165 NRVAIRFEITEGPA

-186 IVGNHLFSTEDL
+186 IVGNHLYTTEDL

-221 QKLTADLEALRSF
+221 QKLTADLESLRSF

-257 DVYITVNLTEGEKYN
+257 DVYITVNITEGEKYN
-272 IVSTK
+272 ISKTK
-277 LAGDILLPEAD
+277 LAGDMLLPEED
-288 LRKLINIQDGE
+288 LRKLVNIQDGD

-307 DASKAVTEKLG
+307 DASKNINDKLG
-318 EDGYAFANVNAVPEI
+318 EEGYAFANVNAVPEI
-333 NKQNHTVNFTFFI
+333 NKLEHTVAFTFFI
-346 DPGKKVYVRRINIQ
+346 DPGRKVYVRRINIQ

-365 RDAVVRRE
+365 RDSVVRRE

-384 DKIKRSKERV
+384 DKIKRSKERI

-404 VETPSIPGLNDEVDM
+404 LETPSVPGINDQVDM
-419 NVTVAEKATGSV
+419 SVTVAEKATGSV
-431 QFGAGLSSNDGVVL
+431 QFGAGLSSSDGVVL

-459 RVALVVNT
+459 RVALQVNT
-467 SSFNTVYSLS
+467 SSYNTVYSLS
-477 YTDPFFTPD
+477 YTDPYFTPD

-491 FDIYRRDVNT
+491 FDIYRRDVDT
-501 RNRNSTST
+501 SASSSTAS
-509 LNVGTYESQSY
+509 LNVGTYSSKSY
-520 GVGVRFGMPMSE
+520 GVGMRFGMPMSE
-532 LDFISAGLT
+532 MDFISAGLT
-541 LDLTSVEL
+541 LDMTSVNL
-549 TDSSPIQYQ
+549 SADSPIQYLKY
-558 RFCENNSGCSSNSI
+558 CENNSGCSSNSI
-572 IANAGWT
+572 VANLGWT
-579 FDSRDNILFPRRGV
+579 YDSRDNILFPRRGV

-600 VTLPGLDLQYYK
+600 LSVPGLDLQYYK
-612 LSYQHTYFKELPKDF
+612 VSYQHSIYQELGKDF
-627 SLMLNGEFGYAD
+627 TLLVNGEAGYAN

-657 NSVRGFL
+657 NSVRGYL

-671 DINPNT
+671 DVNPST
-677 GSDFAIGGTKRFVG
+677 GSDFAIGGTKRLVG
-691 NIELFMPVP
+691 NLELFMPVP
-700 FVNKSNQF
+700 FAQSNQF
-708 RLSAFIDGGGVYG
+708 RLSAFLDGGGIYG
-721 ANDSINSEYLRY
+721 KDDPINSEYLRF

-754 PLNDKPNDD
+754 PLNEKQGDD
-763 TQFLQFQFGQ
+763 TQMLQFQFGQ

>member
-1 MKVKTLS
+1 M
-8 KWWLGAFSCALHL
+8 HL
-21 NALAAEPFVITD
+21 NAHATEPFVITD

-64 ARAIK
+64 AQAIK
-69 SLYST
+69 SLYAT
-74 GFFKDVRIEA
+74 GFFKDVRIENE
-84 DGDVLVVT
+84 GDVLVVT
-92 VQERPT
+92 VQERPSVT
-98 VSQIDFSGNKSF
+98 QIDFSGNKSF
-110 PSDKM
+110 QTDKI
-115 KEGLKQIGIAQG
+115 KEGLKQIGIAEG

-157 AIASPLER
+157 ATASPLER
-165 NRVAVRFEIVEGPV
+165 NRVAIRFEITEGPA

-186 IVGNHLFSTEDL
+186 IVGNHLFTTEDL

-257 DVYITVNLTEGEKYN
+257 DVYITINLTEGEKYN
-272 IVSTK
+272 ISKTK
-277 LAGDILLPEAD
+277 LAGDMLLPEED

-307 DASKAVTEKLG
+307 DASKIINDKLG
-318 EDGYAFANVNAVPEI
+318 EEGYAFANVNAVPEI
-333 NKQNHTVNFTFFI
+333 NKQEHTVAFTFFI
-346 DPGKKVYVRRINIQ
+346 DPGRKVYVRRINVQ

-365 RDAVVRRE
+365 RDSVVRRE
-373 MRQLES
+373 MRQMES

-384 DKIKRSKERV
+384 DKIKRSKERI

-404 VETPSIPGLNDEVDM
+404 LETPSVPGINDQVDM

-431 QFGAGLSSNDGVVL
+431 QFGAGLSSSDGVVL

-459 RVALVVNT
+459 RVALQVNT
-467 SSFNTVYSLS
+467 SSFNTIYSLS
-477 YTDPFFTPD
+477 YTDPYYTPD

-491 FDIYRRDVNT
+491 FDIYRRDVDT
-501 RNRNSTST
+501 SRRNSTQ
-509 LNVGTYESQSY
+509 LNVGTYNSQSY
-520 GVGVRFGMPMSE
+520 GLGVRFGMPMSE
-532 LDFISAGLT
+532 MDFISAGLT
-541 LDLTSVEL
+541 LDLTEVEL
-549 TDSSPIQYQ
+549 SDSSPIQYL
-558 RFCENNSGCSSNSI
+558 RFCENSSGCSSNSI
-572 IANAGWT
+572 VFNAGWT

-600 VTLPGLDLQYYK
+600 VSIPGLDLQYYK
-612 LSYQHTYFKELPKDF
+612 VSYQHSWYKDMGKDF
-627 SLMLNGEFGYAD
+627 TLMLNGEAGYAN

-671 DINPNT
+671 DINPSS
-677 GSDFAIGGTKRFVG
+677 GSDFAVGGTKRFVG
-691 NIELFMPVP
+691 NVELFMPVP
-700 FVNKSNQF
+700 FVSQSNQF
-708 RLSAFIDGGGVYG
+708 RLSAFVDGGGVYG
-721 ANDSINSEYLRY
+721 KDDSINSEYLRF

-754 PLNDKPNDD
+754 PLNEKDYDD
-763 TQFLQFQFGQ
+763 TQVLQFQFGQ

>member
-1 MKVKTLS
+1 MRIKSSS
-8 KWWLGAFSCALHL
+8 KLLLCLLAATFHL
-21 NALAAEPFVITD
+21 NAYATEPFVISD

-42 EPGTVF
+42 EAGTVF

-64 ARAIK
+64 SQAIK

-74 GFFKDVRIEA
+74 GFFKDVRIEN

-92 VQERPT
+92 VQERPSI
-98 VSQIDFSGNKSF
+98 SQIDFSGNKSF
-110 PSDKM
+110 PTDKV
-115 KEGLKQIGIAQG
+115 KEGLKQIGIAEG
-127 QIFDKSQLD
+127 QIFDKSLLD

-157 AIASPLER
+157 ATSSPLER
-165 NRVAVRFEIVEGPV
+165 NRVSIRFEITEGPA

-186 IVGNHLFSTEDL
+186 IVGNHLFKTEDL

-257 DVYITVNLTEGEKYN
+257 DVYINVNITEGEKYN
-272 IVSTK
+272 ISKTK
-277 LAGDILLPEAD
+277 LAGEMLLPEED
-288 LRKLINIQDGE
+288 LRKLINIQDGD

-307 DASKAVTEKLG
+307 DASKNINDKLG
-318 EDGYAFANVNAVPEI
+318 EEGYAFANVNAVPEI
-333 NKQNHTVNFTFFI
+333 NKLEHTVAFTFFV
-346 DPGKKVYVRRINIQ
+346 DPGRKVYVRRINVQ

-384 DKIKRSKERV
+384 DKIKRSKERI

-404 VETPSIPGLNDEVDM
+404 LETPSVPGINDQVDM
-419 NVTVAEKATGSV
+419 TVTVAEKATGSV
-431 QFGAGLSSNDGVVL
+431 QFGAGLSSSDGVVL

-459 RVALVVNT
+459 RVALQVNT
-467 SSFNTVYSLS
+467 SSYNTVYSLS
-477 YTDPFFTPD
+477 YTDPYFTPD

-491 FDIYRRDVNT
+491 FDVYRRDVDT
-501 RNRNSTST
+501 SRRNSST
-509 LNVGTYESQSY
+509 LNVGTYNSQSY
-520 GVGVRFGMPMSE
+520 GVGMRFGMPLSE
-532 LDFISAGLT
+532 MDFLSAGVT
-541 LDLTSVEL
+541 LDM
-549 TDSSPIQYQ
+549 TDVDLSADSPIQYL
-558 RFCENNSGCSSNSI
+558 RFCENSSGCSSNSVVL
-572 IANAGWT
+572 NAGWT

-600 VTLPGLDLQYYK
+600 VSLPGLDLQYYK
-612 LSYQHTYFKELPKDF
+612 VSYQHSWFKDMGKDF
-627 SLMLNGEFGYAD
+627 TLMLNGEAGYAK

-671 DINPNT
+671 DTNPIS
-677 GSDFAIGGTKRFVG
+677 GSDFAIGGTKRLVG

-700 FVNKSNQF
+700 FVSQSSQF
-708 RLSAFIDGGGVYG
+708 RLSAFVDGGGVFG
-721 ANDSINSEYLRY
+721 ENDSINSDYLRF

-754 PLNDKPNDD
+754 PLKEKENDD
-763 TQFLQFQFGQ
+763 TQTLQFQFGQ

>member
-1 MKVKTLS
+1 MRIKSSS
-8 KWWLGAFSCALHL
+8 KLWLCLLAGVMHL
-21 NALAAEPFVITD
+21 NAYATEPFVITD

-64 ARAIK
+64 AQAIK
-69 SLYST
+69 SLYAT
-74 GFFKDVRIEA
+74 GFFKDVRIENE
-84 DGDVLVVT
+84 GDVLVVT
-92 VQERPT
+92 VQERPSVT
-98 VSQIDFSGNKSF
+98 QIDFSGNKSF
-110 PSDKM
+110 QTDKI
-115 KEGLKQIGIAQG
+115 KEGLKQIGIAEG

-157 AIASPLER
+157 ATASPLER
-165 NRVAVRFEIVEGPV
+165 NRVAIRFEITEGPA

-186 IVGNHLFSTEDL
+186 IVGNHLFKTEDL

-257 DVYITVNLTEGEKYN
+257 DVYITINLTEGEKYN
-272 IVSTK
+272 ISKTK
-277 LAGDILLPEAD
+277 LAGDMLLPEED
-288 LRKLINIQDGE
+288 LRKLINIQDGD

-307 DASKAVTEKLG
+307 DASKNINDKLG
-318 EDGYAFANVNAVPEI
+318 EEGYAFANVNAVPEI
-333 NKQNHTVNFTFFI
+333 NKLEHTVAFTFFI
-346 DPGKKVYVRRINIQ
+346 DPGRKVYVRRINVQ

-365 RDAVVRRE
+365 RDSVVRRE

-384 DKIKRSKERV
+384 DKIKRSKERI
-394 QRLNFFDSVE
+394 QRLNFFDTVE
-404 VETPSIPGLNDEVDM
+404 LETPSIPGINDQVDM

-431 QFGAGLSSNDGVVL
+431 QFGAGLSSSDGVVL
-445 GFNVNQPNFLGTGN
+445 GFNINQPNFLGTGN
-459 RVALVVNT
+459 RVALQVNT
-467 SSFNTVYSLS
+467 SSYNTIYSLS
-477 YTDPFFTPD
+477 YTDPYYTPD

-491 FDIYRRDVNT
+491 FDIYRRDVDT
-501 RNRNSTST
+501 SRRNSTT
-509 LNVGTYESQSY
+509 LNVGTYNSQSY

-532 LDFISAGLT
+532 MDFISAGLT
-541 LDLTSVEL
+541 LDLTDVEL
-549 TDSSPIQYQ
+549 SSSSPIQYLD
-558 RFCENNSGCSSNSI
+558 FCGNSSGCSSNSI
-572 IANAGWT
+572 VFNAGWT
-579 FDSRDNILFPRRGV
+579 YDSRDNILFPRRGV

-600 VTLPGLDLQYYK
+600 VSVPGLDLQYYK
-612 LSYQHTYFKELPKDF
+612 VSYQHSWYKDMGKDF
-627 SLMLNGEFGYAD
+627 TLMLNGEAGYAD

-671 DINPNT
+671 AINPNT
-677 GSDFAIGGTKRFVG
+677 GSDFAVGGTKRFVG
-691 NIELFMPVP
+691 NVELFMPVP
-700 FVNKSNQF
+700 FVSQSNQF
-708 RLSAFIDGGGVYG
+708 RLSAFVDGGGVYG
-721 ANDSINSEYLRY
+721 KDDPINSEYLRF

-754 PLNDKPNDD
+754 PLNEKKGDD
-763 TQFLQFQFGQ
+763 TQVLQFQFGQ

>member
-1 MKVKTLS
+1 MKKKSSS
-8 KWWLGAFSCALHL
+8 KLWLCLLAGAMHL
-21 NALAAEPFVITD
+21 NAYATEPFVITD

-64 ARAIK
+64 AQAIK
-69 SLYST
+69 SLYGT
-74 GFFKDVRIEA
+74 GFFKDVRIENE
-84 DGDVLVVT
+84 GDVLVVT
-92 VQERPT
+92 VQERPSVT
-98 VSQIDFSGNKSF
+98 KIDFSGNKSF
-110 PSDKM
+110 QTDKI
-115 KEGLKQIGIAQG
+115 KDGLKQIGIVEG

-157 AIASPLER
+157 ATASPLER
-165 NRVAVRFEIVEGPV
+165 NRVAIRFEITEGPA

-186 IVGNHLFSTEDL
+186 IVGNHLFKTEDL

-257 DVYITVNLTEGEKYN
+257 DVYITINLTEGEKYN
-272 IVSTK
+272 ISKTK
-277 LAGDILLPEAD
+277 LAGDMLLPEDD
-288 LRKLINIQDGE
+288 LRKLINIEDGD

-307 DASKAVTEKLG
+307 DASKSINDKLG
-318 EDGYAFANVNAVPEI
+318 EEGYAFANVNAVPEI
-333 NKQNHTVNFTFFI
+333 NKLEHTVAFTFFI
-346 DPGKKVYVRRINIQ
+346 DPGRKVYVRRINVQ

-365 RDAVVRRE
+365 RDSVVRRE

-384 DKIKRSKERV
+384 DKIKRSKERI

-404 VETPSIPGLNDEVDM
+404 LETPSVPGINDQVDM

-431 QFGAGLSSNDGVVL
+431 QFGAGLSSSDGVVL
-445 GFNVNQPNFLGTGN
+445 GFNINQPNFLGTGN
-459 RVALVVNT
+459 RVALQVNT
-467 SSFNTVYSLS
+467 SSYNTVYSLS
-477 YTDPFFTPD
+477 YTDPYYTPD

-491 FDIYRRDVNT
+491 FDIYRRDVDT
-501 RNRNSTST
+501 SRRNSTT
-509 LNVGTYESQSY
+509 LNVGTYNSQSY

-532 LDFISAGLT
+532 MDFISAGLT
-541 LDLTSVEL
+541 LDFTDVEL
-549 TDSSPIQYQ
+549 SSSSPIQYLN
-558 RFCENNSGCSSNSI
+558 FCGNNNGCSSNSI
-572 IANAGWT
+572 VFNAGWT
-579 FDSRDNILFPRRGV
+579 YDSRDNILFPRRGV

-600 VTLPGLDLQYYK
+600 VSIPGLDLQYYK
-612 LSYQHTYFKELPKDF
+612 VSYQHSWYKDMGKDF
-627 SLMLNGEFGYAD
+627 TLMLNGEAGYAN

-671 DINPNT
+671 QINPNT
-677 GSDFAIGGTKRFVG
+677 GSDFAVGGTKRFVG
-691 NIELFMPVP
+691 NVELFMPVP
-700 FVNKSNQF
+700 FVTQSNQF
-708 RLSAFIDGGGVYG
+708 RLSAFVDGGGVYG
-721 ANDSINSEYLRY
+721 KDDSIDSEYLRF

-754 PLNDKPNDD
+754 PLNDKSGDD
-763 TQFLQFQFGQ
+763 TQMLQFQFGQ

>member
-1 MKVKTLS
+1 MLA
-8 KWWLGAFSCALHL
+8 GAMHL
-21 NALAAEPFVITD
+21 NAYATEPFVITD

-64 ARAIK
+64 AQAIK
-69 SLYST
+69 SLYAT
-74 GFFKDVRIEA
+74 GFFKDVRIENE
-84 DGDVLVVT
+84 GDVLVVT
-92 VQERPT
+92 VQERPSVT
-98 VSQIDFSGNKSF
+98 QIDFSGNKSF
-110 PSDKM
+110 QTDKI
-115 KEGLKQIGIAQG
+115 KDGLKQIGIAEG

-157 AIASPLER
+157 ATASPLER
-165 NRVAVRFEIVEGPV
+165 NRVAIRFEITEGPA

-186 IVGNHLFSTEDL
+186 IVGNHLFKTEDL

-272 IVSTK
+272 ISKTK
-277 LAGDILLPEAD
+277 LAGDLLLPEED

-299 VFNRQKVT
+299 VFSRQKVT
-307 DASKAVTEKLG
+307 DASKNMNEKLG
-318 EDGYAFANVNAVPEI
+318 EEGYAFANVNAVPEI
-333 NKQNHTVNFTFFI
+333 NKLEHTVAFTFFI
-346 DPGKKVYVRRINIQ
+346 DPGRKVYVRRINVQ

-384 DKIKRSKERV
+384 DKIKRSKERI

-404 VETPSIPGLNDEVDM
+404 LETPSVPGINDQVDM

-431 QFGAGLSSNDGVVL
+431 QFGAGLSSSDGVVL

-459 RVALVVNT
+459 RVALQVNT

-477 YTDPFFTPD
+477 YTDPYFTPD

-491 FDIYRRDVNT
+491 FDIYRRDVDT
-501 RNRNSTST
+501 SRRNSTT
-509 LNVGTYESQSY
+509 LNVGSYNSQSY
-520 GVGVRFGMPMSE
+520 GVGMRFGMPMSE
-532 LDFISAGLT
+532 MDFISAGVT
-541 LDLTSVEL
+541 LDFTDVEL
-549 TDSSPIQYQ
+549 SSSSPIQYL
-558 RFCENNSGCSSNSI
+558 RFCGNTSGCSSNSI
-572 IANAGWT
+572 VTNLGWT
-579 FDSRDNILFPRRGV
+579 YDSRDNILFPRRGV

-600 VTLPGLDLQYYK
+600 LSLPGLDLQYYK
-612 LSYQHTYFKELPKDF
+612 ISYQHSWYKDLGKDF
-627 SLMLNGEFGYAD
+627 TLMLNGEAGYAD
-639 SYGGKN
+639 SYGGKK

-671 DINPNT
+671 DINPSS
-677 GSDFAIGGTKRFVG
+677 GADFAVGGTKRFVG
-691 NIELFMPVP
+691 NVELFMPVP
-700 FVNKSNQF
+700 FVSQSNQF
-708 RLSAFIDGGGVYG
+708 RLSAFVDGGGVYG
-721 ANDSINSEYLRY
+721 ENDSINSEYLRF

-754 PLNDKPNDD
+754 PLNDKNYDD
-763 TQFLQFQFGQ
+763 TQVLQFQFGQ

>member
-1 MKVKTLS
+1 M
-8 KWWLGAFSCALHL
+8 HL
-21 NALAAEPFVITD
+21 NAHATEPFVITD

-64 ARAIK
+64 AQAIK
-69 SLYST
+69 SLYAT
-74 GFFKDVRIEA
+74 GFFKDVRIENE
-84 DGDVLVVT
+84 GDVLVVT
-92 VQERPT
+92 VQERPSVT
-98 VSQIDFSGNKSF
+98 QIDFSGNKSF
-110 PSDKM
+110 QTDKI
-115 KEGLKQIGIAQG
+115 KEGLKQIGIAEG

-157 AIASPLER
+157 ATASPLER
-165 NRVAVRFEIVEGPV
+165 NRVAIRFEITEGPA

-186 IVGNHLFSTEDL
+186 IVGNHLFTTEDL

-257 DVYITVNLTEGEKYN
+257 DVYITINLTEGEKYN
-272 IVSTK
+272 ISKTK
-277 LAGDILLPEAD
+277 LAGDMLLPEED

-307 DASKAVTEKLG
+307 DASKIINDKLG
-318 EDGYAFANVNAVPEI
+318 EEGYAFANVNAVPEI
-333 NKQNHTVNFTFFI
+333 NKQEHTVAFTFFI
-346 DPGKKVYVRRINIQ
+346 DPGRKVYVRRINVQ

-365 RDAVVRRE
+365 RDSVVRRE
-373 MRQLES
+373 MRQMES

-384 DKIKRSKERV
+384 DKIKRSKERI

-404 VETPSIPGLNDEVDM
+404 LETPSVPGINDQVDM

-431 QFGAGLSSNDGVVL
+431 QFGAGLSSSDGVVL

-459 RVALVVNT
+459 RVALQVNT
-467 SSFNTVYSLS
+467 SSFNTIYSLS
-477 YTDPFFTPD
+477 YTDPYYTPD

-491 FDIYRRDVNT
+491 FDIYRRDVDT
-501 RNRNSTST
+501 SRRNSTQ
-509 LNVGTYESQSY
+509 LNVGTYNSQSY
-520 GVGVRFGMPMSE
+520 GLGVRFGMPMSE
-532 LDFISAGLT
+532 MDFISAGLT
-541 LDLTSVEL
+541 LDLTEVEL
-549 TDSSPIQYQ
+549 SDSSPIQYL
-558 RFCENNSGCSSNSI
+558 RFCENSSGCSSNSI
-572 IANAGWT
+572 VFNAGWT

-600 VTLPGLDLQYYK
+600 VSIPGLDLQYYK
-612 LSYQHTYFKELPKDF
+612 VSYQHSWYKDIGKDF
-627 SLMLNGEFGYAD
+627 TLMLNGEAGYAN

-645 YPFFKNFYAGGV
+645 YPFFKNFFAGGV
-657 NSVRGFL
+657 NSVRGYL

-671 DINPNT
+671 DINPSS
-677 GSDFAIGGTKRFVG
+677 GSDFAVGGTKRFVG
-691 NIELFMPVP
+691 NVELFMPVP
-700 FVNKSNQF
+700 FVSQSNQF
-708 RLSAFIDGGGVYG
+708 RLSAFVDGGGVYG
-721 ANDSINSEYLRY
+721 KDDSINSEYLRF

-754 PLNDKPNDD
+754 PLNEKDFDD
-763 TQFLQFQFGQ
+763 TQVLQFQFGQ

>member
-1 MKVKTLS
+1 MRIKSSS
-8 KWWLGAFSCALHL
+8 KLWLCLLAGVMHL
-21 NALAAEPFVITD
+21 NAHATEPFVITD

-64 ARAIK
+64 AQAIK
-69 SLYST
+69 SLYAT
-74 GFFKDVRIEA
+74 GFFKDVRIENE
-84 DGDVLVVT
+84 GDVLVVT
-92 VQERPT
+92 VQERPSVT
-98 VSQIDFSGNKSF
+98 QIDFSGNKSF
-110 PSDKM
+110 QTDKI
-115 KEGLKQIGIAQG
+115 KEGLKQIGIAEG

-157 AIASPLER
+157 ATASPLER
-165 NRVAVRFEIVEGPV
+165 NRVAIRFEITEGPA

-186 IVGNHLFSTEDL
+186 IVGNHLFTTEDL

-257 DVYITVNLTEGEKYN
+257 DVYITINLTEGEKYN
-272 IVSTK
+272 ISKTK
-277 LAGDILLPEAD
+277 LAGDMLLPEED

-307 DASKAVTEKLG
+307 DASKIINDKLG
-318 EDGYAFANVNAVPEI
+318 EEGYAFANVNAVPEI
-333 NKQNHTVNFTFFI
+333 NKQEHTVAFTFFI
-346 DPGKKVYVRRINIQ
+346 DPGRKVYVRRINVQ

-365 RDAVVRRE
+365 RDSVVRRE
-373 MRQLES
+373 MRQMES

-384 DKIKRSKERV
+384 DKIKRSKERI
-394 QRLNFFDSVE
+394 QRLNFFDNIE
-404 VETPSIPGLNDEVDM
+404 LETPSVPGINDQVDM
-419 NVTVAEKATGSV
+419 NVTVAERATGSV
-431 QFGAGLSSNDGVVL
+431 QFGAGLSSSDGVVL

-459 RVALVVNT
+459 RVALQVNT
-467 SSFNTVYSLS
+467 SSFNTIYSLS
-477 YTDPFFTPD
+477 YTDPYYTPD

-491 FDIYRRDVNT
+491 FDIYRRDVDT
-501 RNRNSTST
+501 SRRNSSQ
-509 LNVGTYESQSY
+509 LNVGTYNSQSY
-520 GVGVRFGMPMSE
+520 GLGVRFGMPMSE
-532 LDFISAGLT
+532 MDFISAGLT
-541 LDLTSVEL
+541 LDLTEVEL
-549 TDSSPIQYQ
+549 SDSSPIQYL
-558 RFCENNSGCSSNSI
+558 RFCENSSGCSSNSI
-572 IANAGWT
+572 VFNAGWT

-600 VTLPGLDLQYYK
+600 VSIPGLDLQYYK
-612 LSYQHTYFKELPKDF
+612 VSYQHSWYKDIGKDF
-627 SLMLNGEFGYAD
+627 TLMLNGEAGYAN

-645 YPFFKNFYAGGV
+645 YPFFKNFFAGGV
-657 NSVRGFL
+657 NSVRGYL

-671 DINPNT
+671 DINPSS
-677 GSDFAIGGTKRFVG
+677 GSDFAVGGTKRFVG
-691 NIELFMPVP
+691 NVELFMPVP
-700 FVNKSNQF
+700 FVSQSNQF
-708 RLSAFIDGGGVYG
+708 RLSAFVDGGGVYG
-721 ANDSINSEYLRY
+721 KDDSINSEYLRF

-754 PLNDKPNDD
+754 PLNEKDFDD
-763 TQFLQFQFGQ
+763 TQVLQFQFGQ